1 MARKGSPGVAI
12 KIEDR
17 SGYSFIENPALIGG
31 VVGYSP
37 KGEFNKILKITNTAN
52 QDSIL
57 GLGFNQAK
65 WNMGMYATRAVL
77 NNGGHVHFVRPYG
90 EQVEKTDVR
99 KSDLKSDAFVVSFDR
114 NASKVDYY
122 DKSRTAEENE
132 TDVVHT
138 SFDIRHFA
146 ATRYIA
152 DGFAGFGGKR
162 KINTIQETIAENS
175 NVDFQLTAGEE
186 FNDEG
191 KPSDV
196 RSDTNVVLFAIV
208 NSDPTAAKRAADRY
222 TATVRKNSDSGNKR
236 LVTLVC
242 DSVPAFNVGDVIYFP
257 ASNFVES
264 EKGVYATVNKILDTQ
279 VVAEYETEMDNVPTM
294 VTKNATFFCNNDDA
308 TTGVDYLEVKT
319 AVANRAVKKYGEINY
334 VKTNGKVD
342 FSKVRMGDAILLRE
356 PDSNAKITRILGLT
370 TDEEVTP
377 ENFDAAR
384 KNFTFSPKKAVLE
397 AGDSVTF
404 YYDVKTVVDE
414 EEVTTTKSI
423 KGTVESV
430 TVDNVVTVVLDNAL
444 ESAATLPFKYYEL
457 TSVGKESCDASAKIV
472 TLNVNSNRPNVLNPV
487 DTTDLKLDET
497 NQAKLVAEFEDK
509 EGATP
514 TAKDKAKALMDSIN
528 GEDSV
533 VATFSSDGTFTV
545 ESYDPGDE
553 DEGTPATATGTLTFD
568 KKLSDNAIIKC
579 DKGELT
585 KGSDGRWTLTYT
597 DKPETDPVEGDTESV
612 TGTDTEEYLAVNVS
626 GPTKV
631 TKDVPTEKTAEAVK
645 FTVESYNSETFTAKG
660 TVNVPDDFPK
670 ASYTVVVDEV
680 SLTLAP
686 STTEEGKWTL
696 AYPEEPSTEPTPEEE
711 IACGDI
717 DYTANVPTD
726 YYVVSLVFPEKLPYM
741 PSELNTRGMVDVGTV
756 SAGDII
762 KLDTAGE
769 KEYYVTNVTGSGA
782 VTITEKNGDEVDGNT
797 SLGSKVINLT
807 ATTKNILA
815 AFNREGFAINTYLG
829 NNVTQIT
836 DPSDKTKYNTTTT
849 IGVQVPFGTA
859 TQYGV
864 GDLVAFVPQKTNK
877 KDDSEIIFGKND
889 IYVVKN
895 INTFKDIVILSH
907 TGDIVFDKETGKA
920 DKFGDYSTWKLVDL
934 TASNAN
940 IWTAGKDGLTF
951 YMLGAYDL
959 TVPSNVQEEDF
970 LVVGE
975 KEGEYDLLKFAYTTY
990 NGGVVQR
997 TDKLLV
1003 SDDVGAS
1010 FNAMGLASVKYEDVN
1025 FNGVAK
1031 QVYVLSSEGEAIA
1044 RMYLY
1049 ITYHFNGK
1057 SYDMEGTIVPYVHD
1071 DGNLFIGDMADSVL
1085 TDSGARLLIN
1095 DSGILDNFLT
1105 NNAYDMS
1112 QSVENGHLD
1121 SVSTMLSY
1129 DERDPA
1135 IINDA
1140 IWEYT
1145 PANNS
1150 DTATLA
1156 NAWNLFLDKDGTD
1169 VSMLIGAGTGINN
1182 LFKKNRE
1189 TLDGTV
1195 ISAILNVCELRKDC
1209 FAILDGVGE
1218 ANIETTLRKM
1228 IGSQGFGVKG
1238 RWGAIYD
1245 GRGIFFD
1252 SYYTLMNVEVVKS
1265 VQLASIIT
1273 ANAANGIW
1281 WLPPAGEINAVI
1293 PTEWGVTE
1301 KYPRTFKYPEDTDSN
1316 IARLT
1321 EIRVNPTRF
1330 NSRGMFIWGDF
1341 TMQKESSAFDQ
1352 IHVAMLL
1359 AGIHKMFYH
1368 YLDRKVFQLNTTNL
1382 RTNIQSDLQAQL
1394 DAIMNA
1400 NPAGLY
1406 SGTAIC
1412 DDTNNT
1418 PDVIDRNELH
1428 VDLRLKPTKT
1438 SRWITLRTIVE
1449 SNGSSNTQTTSLYV

>member
-12 KIEDR
+12 KIEDN
-17 SGYSFIENPALIGG
+17 SGYSFIETPALIGG

-52 QDSIL
+52 QDTIL
-57 GLGFNQAK
+57 GLGFNQPK

-90 EQVEKTDVR
+90 EQVDKTDVR
-99 KSDLKSDAFVVSFDR
+99 KSDLKSDAFVVCFDR
-114 NASKVDYY
+114 NASKSDYY

-132 TDVVHT
+132 TDIVHT

-162 KINTIQETIAENS
+162 KVNTIQETIAANT

-186 FNDEG
+186 FNEEG
-191 KPSDV
+191 KMSDV
-196 RSDTNVVLFAIV
+196 RSDTNMVLFAIV

-222 TATVRKNSDSGNKR
+222 TATVRKNSDSANKR
-236 LVTLVC
+236 IVTLVC

-264 EKGVYATVNKILDTQ
+264 ENGVYATVNKILDTQ

-319 AVANRAVKKYGEINY
+319 AVANRAVKKYGELNY
-334 VKTNGKVD
+334 ARNMAGNVD
-342 FSKVRMGDAILLRE
+342 FSKFKMGDAIMLRE
-356 PDSNAKITRILGLT
+356 PDGASKITRVIGLT
-370 TDEEVTP
+370 TVETVSLDTPVNKTFTFTP
-377 ENFDAAR
+377 E
-384 KNFTFSPKKAVLE
+384 KAVIE
-397 AGDSVTF
+397 AGDSIAF
-404 YYDVKTVVDE
+404 YYTVDNAPKK
-414 EEVTTTKSI
+414 VT
-423 KGTVESV
+423 GTVDSV
-430 TVDNVVTVVLDNAL
+430 TVDNLVTVTLDAVPT
-444 ESAATLPFKYYEL
+444 ESGVNSFTSYEI

-472 TLNVNSNRPNVLNPV
+472 TLNGNSRRPNALNPV
-487 DTTDLKLDET
+487 DVSKLKWADTTP
-497 NQAKLVAEFEDK
+497 AKLVGTFDK
-509 EGATP
+509 V
-514 TAKDKAKALMDSIN
+514 KDAYDFMDDIN

-533 VATFSSDGTFTV
+533 VATFDGV
-545 ESYDPGDE
+545 E
-553 DEGTPATATGTLTFD
+553 
-568 KKLSDNAIIKC
+568 N
-579 DKGELT
+579 
-585 KGSDGRWTLTYT
+585 
-597 DKPETDPVEGDTESV
+597 PEEFVG
-612 TGTDTEEYLAVNVS
+612 VNVS
-626 GPTKV
+626 GPNAIDGDPVESDTKN
-631 TKDVPTEKTAEAVK
+631 TTGT
-645 FTVESYNSETFTAKG
+645 FTVTSYNSETHTATGTVSWPLPEGATLKTYSSDDGTLSKEGDVWALVYAKAPSSTPTKETVKG
-660 TVNVPDDFPK
+660 T
-670 ASYTVVVDEV
+670 YTVMETP
-680 SLTLAP
+680 TL
-686 STTEEGKWTL
+686 
-696 AYPEEPSTEPTPEEE
+696 
-711 IACGDI
+711 
-717 DYTANVPTD
+717 YTVT
-726 YYVVSLVFPEKLPYM
+726 LVFPETLPSKPTKLQ
-741 PSELNTRGMVDVGTV
+741 TRGMVEVGTV
-756 SAGDII
+756 AADDII
-762 KLDTAGE
+762 KLVSTGE
-769 KEYYVTNVTGSGA
+769 EYYVTSVSGSGA
-782 VTITEKNGDEVDGNT
+782 ITITGKDGENVDEAT
-797 SLGSKVINLT
+797 SLDDKIINLT
-807 ATTKNILA
+807 ATTNNILA

-829 NNVTQIT
+829 NNVTQLT
-836 DPSDKTKYNTTTT
+836 DPADKTKYNIPSTT

-859 TQYGV
+859 TQYGI
-864 GDLVAFVPQKTNK
+864 GDLVTFVRQKTNK
-877 KDDSEIIFGKND
+877 EKEADEEGVFGKDD
-889 IYVVKN
+889 IYEVKN

-907 TGDIVFDKETGKA
+907 TGDITFDPTTGLA
-920 DKFGDYSTWKLVDL
+920 DKFGTNSEWKLVDL

-940 IWTAGKDGLTF
+940 IWTSGKDGLTF
-951 YMLGAYDL
+951 NMLGAYDL
-959 TVPSNVQEEDF
+959 TVPANVQTEDF
-970 LVVGE
+970 LVKGDN
-975 KEGEYDLLKFAYTTY
+975 DLLKFSYTTY
-990 NGGVVQR
+990 NDGTVQR

-1010 FNAMGLASVKYEDVN
+1010 FNSMGLASVKYEDVN

-1057 SYDMEGTIVPYVHD
+1057 SYDMEGTIVPYRHD
-1071 DGNLFIGDMADSVL
+1071 EGNLYIGDVADSVL
-1085 TDSGARLLIN
+1085 TDSGAMLLIN

-1121 SVSTMLSY
+1121 SVSSMLSY

-1150 DTATLA
+1150 DSATLA

-1169 VSMLIGAGTGINN
+1169 VSMLIGAGTGINS

-1218 ANIETTLRKM
+1218 SNIETTLRKM

-1281 WLPPAGEINAVI
+1281 WLPPAGEINAMI

-1330 NSRGMFIWGDF
+1330 NSRGMFVWGDF

-1394 DAIMNA
+1394 DAIMNT

-1449 SNGSSNTQTTSLYV
+1449 SNGSSNNQTTSLYV

>member
-12 KIEDR
+12 KIEDN

-52 QDSIL
+52 QDTIL
-57 GLGFNQAK
+57 GLGFNQPK

-90 EQVEKTDVR
+90 EQVDKTDVR
-99 KSDLKSDAFVVSFDR
+99 KSDLKSDAFVVCFDR
-114 NASKVDYY
+114 NASKSDYY

-132 TDVVHT
+132 TGIVHT

-162 KINTIQETIAENS
+162 KVNTIQETIAANT

-186 FNDEG
+186 FNEEG
-191 KPSDV
+191 KTSDV
-196 RSDTNVVLFAIV
+196 RSDTNMVLFAIV

-222 TATVRKNSDSGNKR
+222 TATVRKNSDSANKR

-242 DSVPAFNVGDVIYFP
+242 DSVPAFTVGDVIYFP

-319 AVANRAVKKYGEINY
+319 AVANRAVKKYGELNY
-334 VKTNGKVD
+334 AMIKDGNID
-342 FSKVRMGDAILLRE
+342 FSTFKMGDAIMLRE
-356 PDSNAKITRILGLT
+356 PDGASKITRVIGLT
-370 TDEEVTP
+370 TDETVSLDTPVNKTFTFTP
-377 ENFDAAR
+377 EN
-384 KNFTFSPKKAVLE
+384 AVIE
-397 AGDSVTF
+397 AGDSIAF
-404 YYDVKTVVDE
+404 YYTVDKATKK
-414 EEVTTTKSI
+414 VT
-423 KGTVESV
+423 GTVDSV
-430 TVDNVVTVVLDNAL
+430 TVDNLVTVTLDAVPT
-444 ESAATLPFKYYEL
+444 ESGVNEFTSYEI

-472 TLNVNSNRPNVLNPV
+472 TLNGNSNRPLVLNEV
-487 DTTDLKLDET
+487 DVT
-497 NQAKLVAEFEDK
+497 NLTWDK
-509 EGATP
+509 QTP
-514 TAKDKAKALMDSIN
+514 TKLLGSFDSESKAKSFMDSIN
-528 GEDSV
+528 GEDTV
-533 VATFSSDGTFTV
+533 VATFEGVDEPEDFVGVNVSGPKAVEDEAPTQKTSAGTFKIA
-545 ESYDPGDE
+545 SYNAGEAAHDDVPE
-553 DEGTPATATGTLTFD
+553 VKATATGTVDWVETD
-568 KKLSDNAIIKC
+568 VPDNAVFTC
-579 DKGELT
+579 SLGTLT
-585 KGSDGRWTLTYT
+585 KGTNGWTLSYT
-597 DKPETDPVEGDTESV
+597 NRPTTAPTVGTEV
-612 TGTDTEEYLAVNVS
+612 AVS
-626 GPTKV
+626 
-631 TKDVPTEKTAEAVK
+631 
-645 FTVESYNSETFTAKG
+645 
-660 TVNVPDDFPK
+660 
-670 ASYTVVVDEV
+670 ASYTVSVHYE
-680 SLTLAP
+680 
-686 STTEEGKWTL
+686 
-696 AYPEEPSTEPTPEEE
+696 
-711 IACGDI
+711 
-717 DYTANVPTD
+717 
-726 YYVVSLVFPEKLPYM
+726 VSLVFPEALPKK
-741 PSELNTRGMVDVGTV
+741 PSTLNARGMVDVGTV
-756 SAGDII
+756 SADDII
-762 KLDTAGE
+762 QLVSTG
-769 KEYYVTNVTGSGA
+769 KEYYVTSVSGSGA
-782 VTITEKNGDEVDGNT
+782 IAITGKDGATVDENP
-797 SLGSKVINLT
+797 SLEGKIINLT

-815 AFNREGFAINTYLG
+815 AFNSEGFAINTYLG

-836 DPSDKTKYNTTTT
+836 DAADRTKYNTTTT

-859 TQYGV
+859 TQYGI

-877 KDDSEIIFGKND
+877 AADDVIFSKDD
-889 IYVVKN
+889 IYEVKN
-895 INTFKDIVILSH
+895 INTFKDIVVLSH
-907 TGDIVFDKETGKA
+907 KGDINFDSKTGLA
-920 DKFGDYSTWKLVDL
+920 DKFGTNSEWKLVDL

-940 IWTAGKDGLTF
+940 IWTSGKDGLTF
-951 YMLGAYDL
+951 NMLGAYDL
-959 TVPSNVQEEDF
+959 TVPANVQAEDF
-970 LVVGE
+970 LVKGDN
-975 KEGEYDLLKFAYTTY
+975 DLLKFSYTKY
-990 NGGVVQR
+990 NYGTVQR

-1010 FNAMGLASVKYEDVN
+1010 FNSMGLASVKYEDVN
-1025 FNGVAK
+1025 FNGEAK

-1071 DGNLFIGDMADSVL
+1071 DGNLYIGDVADSVL
-1085 TDSGARLLIN
+1085 TDSGAMLLIN

-1121 SVSTMLSY
+1121 SVSSMLSY

-1150 DTATLA
+1150 DSATLA

-1169 VSMLIGAGTGINN
+1169 VSMLIGAGTGINS

-1218 ANIETTLRKM
+1218 SNIETTLRKM

-1281 WLPPAGEINAVI
+1281 WLPPAGEINAMI

-1330 NSRGMFIWGDF
+1330 NSRGMFVWGDF

-1394 DAIMNA
+1394 DAIMNH

-1438 SRWITLRTIVE
+1438 SRWITLRTVVE
-1449 SNGSSNTQTTSLYV
+1449 SNGSSNNQTTSLYV

>member
-12 KIEDR
+12 KIEDN

-52 QDSIL
+52 QDTIL
-57 GLGFNQAK
+57 GLGFNQPK

-90 EQVEKTDVR
+90 EQVDKTDVR
-99 KSDLKSDAFVVSFDR
+99 KSDLKSDAFVVCFDR
-114 NASKVDYY
+114 NASKSDYY

-132 TDVVHT
+132 TGIVHT

-162 KINTIQETIAENS
+162 KVNTIQETIAANT

-186 FNDEG
+186 FNEEG
-191 KPSDV
+191 KTSDV
-196 RSDTNVVLFAIV
+196 RSDTNMVLFAIV

-222 TATVRKNSDSGNKR
+222 TATVRKNSDSANKR
-236 LVTLVC
+236 IVTLVC

-319 AVANRAVKKYGEINY
+319 AVANRAVKKYGELNY
-334 VKTNGKVD
+334 AMIKDGNID
-342 FSKVRMGDAILLRE
+342 FSTFKMGDAIMLRE
-356 PDSNAKITRILGLT
+356 PDGASKITRVIGLT
-370 TDEEVTP
+370 TDETVSLDTPVNKTFTFTP
-377 ENFDAAR
+377 EN
-384 KNFTFSPKKAVLE
+384 AVIE
-397 AGDSVTF
+397 AGDSIAF
-404 YYDVKTVVDE
+404 YYTVDKATKK
-414 EEVTTTKSI
+414 VT
-423 KGTVESV
+423 GTVDSV
-430 TVDNVVTVVLDNAL
+430 TVDNLVTVTLDAVPT
-444 ESAATLPFKYYEL
+444 ESGVNEFTSYEI

-472 TLNVNSNRPNVLNPV
+472 TLNGNSNRPLVLNEV
-487 DTTDLKLDET
+487 DVT
-497 NQAKLVAEFEDK
+497 NLTWDK
-509 EGATP
+509 QTP
-514 TAKDKAKALMDSIN
+514 TKLLGSFDSESKAKSFMDSIN
-528 GEDSV
+528 GEDTV
-533 VATFSSDGTFTV
+533 VATFEGVDEPEDFVGVNVSGPKAVEDEAPTQKTSAGTFKIA
-545 ESYDPGDE
+545 SYNAGEAAHDDVPE
-553 DEGTPATATGTLTFD
+553 VKATATGTVDWVETD
-568 KKLSDNAIIKC
+568 VPDNAVFTC
-579 DKGELT
+579 SLGTLT
-585 KGSDGRWTLTYT
+585 KGTNGWTLSYT
-597 DKPETDPVEGDTESV
+597 NRPTTAPTVGTEV
-612 TGTDTEEYLAVNVS
+612 AVS
-626 GPTKV
+626 
-631 TKDVPTEKTAEAVK
+631 
-645 FTVESYNSETFTAKG
+645 
-660 TVNVPDDFPK
+660 
-670 ASYTVVVDEV
+670 ASYTVSVHYE
-680 SLTLAP
+680 
-686 STTEEGKWTL
+686 
-696 AYPEEPSTEPTPEEE
+696 
-711 IACGDI
+711 
-717 DYTANVPTD
+717 
-726 YYVVSLVFPEKLPYM
+726 VSLVFPEALPKK
-741 PSELNTRGMVDVGTV
+741 PSTLNARGMVDVGTV
-756 SAGDII
+756 SADDII
-762 KLDTAGE
+762 QLVSTG
-769 KEYYVTNVTGSGA
+769 KEYYVTSVSGSGA
-782 VTITEKNGDEVDGNT
+782 IAITGKDGATVDENP
-797 SLGSKVINLT
+797 SLEGKIINLT

-815 AFNREGFAINTYLG
+815 AFNSEGFAINTYLG

-836 DPSDKTKYNTTTT
+836 DAADRTKYNTTTT

-859 TQYGV
+859 TQYGI

-877 KDDSEIIFGKND
+877 AADDVIFSKDD
-889 IYVVKN
+889 IYEVKN
-895 INTFKDIVILSH
+895 INTFKDIVVLSH
-907 TGDIVFDKETGKA
+907 KGDINFDSKTGLA
-920 DKFGDYSTWKLVDL
+920 DKFGTNSEWKLVDL

-940 IWTAGKDGLTF
+940 IWTSGKDGLTF
-951 YMLGAYDL
+951 NMLGAYDL
-959 TVPSNVQEEDF
+959 TVPANVQAEDF
-970 LVVGE
+970 LVKGDN
-975 KEGEYDLLKFAYTTY
+975 DLLKFSYTKY
-990 NGGVVQR
+990 NYGTVQR

-1010 FNAMGLASVKYEDVN
+1010 FNSMGLASVKYEDVN
-1025 FNGVAK
+1025 FNGEAK

-1071 DGNLFIGDMADSVL
+1071 DGNLYIGDVADSVL
-1085 TDSGARLLIN
+1085 TDSGAMLLIN

-1121 SVSTMLSY
+1121 SVSSMLSY

-1150 DTATLA
+1150 DSATLA

-1169 VSMLIGAGTGINN
+1169 VSMLIGAGTGINS

-1218 ANIETTLRKM
+1218 SNIETTLRKM

-1281 WLPPAGEINAVI
+1281 WLPPAGEINAMI

-1330 NSRGMFIWGDF
+1330 NSRGMFVWGDF

-1394 DAIMNA
+1394 DAIMNH

-1438 SRWITLRTIVE
+1438 SRWITLRTVVE
-1449 SNGSSNTQTTSLYV
+1449 SNGSSNNQTTSLYV

>member
-31 VVGYSP
+31 VVGYSL

-57 GLGFNQAK
+57 GLGFNQPK

-90 EQVEKTDVR
+90 EQVDKTDVR
-99 KSDLKSDAFVVSFDR
+99 KSDLKSDAFVVCFDR
-114 NASKVDYY
+114 NASKSDYY

-132 TDVVHT
+132 TDLVHT

-162 KINTIQETIAENS
+162 KVNTIQETIAENS

-186 FNDEG
+186 FNEEG

-196 RSDTNVVLFAIV
+196 RSDTNMVLFALV
-208 NSDPTAAKRAADRY
+208 NSDPTSANRAADRY
-222 TATVRKNSDSGNKR
+222 TATVRKNSDSANKR

-242 DSVPAFNVGDVIYFP
+242 DSVPEFTVGDVIYFP

-294 VTKNATFFCNNDDA
+294 VTKTATFFCNNDDA

-319 AVANRAVKKYGEINY
+319 AVANRAVKKYGEMNY
-334 VKTNGKVD
+334 VTNDSGSVD
-342 FSKVRMGDAILLRE
+342 FSKVRMGDAILLKE
-356 PDSNAKITRILGLT
+356 PDGSVKITRIIGLT
-370 TDEEVTP
+370 TAETISLGTAVSKTFTFTP
-377 ENFDAAR
+377 EE
-384 KNFTFSPKKAVLE
+384 AVIE
-397 AGDSVTF
+397 AGDSISF
-404 YYDVKTVVDE
+404 YYTVSNATKK
-414 EEVTTTKSI
+414 VT
-423 KGTVESV
+423 GTVDSV
-430 TVDNVVTVVLDNAL
+430 TVDNLATVTLDAVPT
-444 ESAATLPFKYYEL
+444 ESGVTGFSSYEI

-472 TLNVNSNRPNVLNPV
+472 TLNVNSNRPKALNEVPLTNVEWDSTAPTKLIATFDP
-487 DTTDLKLDET
+487 DTTTGHSPD
-497 NQAKLVAEFEDK
+497 AY
-509 EGATP
+509 
-514 TAKDKAKALMDSIN
+514 AKAFMEKIN
-528 GEDSV
+528 SEDSV
-533 VATFSSDGTFTV
+533 VATFEEESEGETV
-545 ESYDPGDE
+545 E
-553 DEGTPATATGTLTFD
+553 T
-568 KKLSDNAIIKC
+568 
-579 DKGELT
+579 
-585 KGSDGRWTLTYT
+585 
-597 DKPETDPVEGDTESV
+597 
-612 TGTDTEEYLAVNVS
+612 TEEYIGVNVS
-626 GPTKV
+626 GPKAVDIITTTPDTASAQFKV
-631 TKDVPTEKTAEAVK
+631 ITVTGNEGEAKTVVAEGTFTKDVPADATAKTGTTDGTLNKGETK
-645 FTVESYNSETFTAKG
+645 WTFTY
-660 TVNVPDDFPK
+660 TVAASATAPAVDSSISVV
-670 ASYTVVVDEV
+670 ASYTVDI
-680 SLTLAP
+680 
-686 STTEEGKWTL
+686 TTTKYQVT
-696 AYPEEPSTEPTPEEE
+696 
-711 IACGDI
+711 
-717 DYTANVPTD
+717 
-726 YYVVSLVFPEKLPYM
+726 LVFPEKLPSLPTEM
-741 PSELNTRGMVDVGTV
+741 NTRGMVDVGTV
-756 SAGDII
+756 SADDII
-762 KLDTAGE
+762 KLVSTGG
-769 KEYYVTNVTGSGA
+769 EYYVTSVSGSGA
-782 VTITEKNGDEVDGNT
+782 IAITGKNGTAVDGT
-797 SLGSKVINLT
+797 TDLGDKIINLT
-807 ATTKNILA
+807 ATTNNILA

-829 NNVTQIT
+829 NNATQVT
-836 DPSDKTKYNTTTT
+836 DAADRTKYNTTTT
-849 IGVQVPFGTA
+849 IGVKVPFGTS
-859 TQYGV
+859 TQYGI
-864 GDLVAFVPQKTNK
+864 GDLVVFVPQKTNK
-877 KDDSEIIFGKND
+877 AADGEGIFSKDD
-889 IYVVKN
+889 IYEVKN

-907 TGDIVFDKETGKA
+907 NGDITFDKDTGKA
-920 DKFGDYSTWKLVDL
+920 NKFGEYSEWKLVDL

-940 IWTAGKDGLTF
+940 IWVSGKDGLTF
-951 YMLGAYDL
+951 NMLGAYDL
-959 TVPSNVQEEDF
+959 TVPANGQEEDF
-970 LVVGE
+970 LVNGLQPE
-975 KEGEYDLLKFAYTTY
+975 DYSDLLSFAYTTNN
-990 NGGVVQR
+990 NGIIQR

-1010 FNAMGLASVKYEDVN
+1010 FNAMGLAAVKYEDVN
-1025 FNGVAK
+1025 FNGEAK

-1044 RMYLY
+1044 RMYLH

-1057 SYDMEGTIVPYVHD
+1057 SYDMEGTIVPYRHD
-1071 DGNLFIGDMADSVL
+1071 EGNLYIGDVADSVL
-1085 TDSGARLLIN
+1085 TGSGARLLIN

-1112 QSVENGHLD
+1112 QSVENGRLD
-1121 SVSTMLSY
+1121 SVSSMLSY

-1140 IWEYT
+1140 IWEYS

-1150 DTATLA
+1150 DSATLA

-1169 VSMLIGAGTGINN
+1169 VSMLIGAGTGINA

-1228 IGSQGFGVKG
+1228 IGAQGFGVKG

-1281 WLPPAGEINAVI
+1281 WLPPAGEITAVI

-1330 NSRGMFIWGDF
+1330 NSRGMFVWGDF

-1394 DAIMNA
+1394 DAIMNT

-1406 SGTAIC
+1406 AGTAIC

-1449 SNGSSNTQTTSLYV
+1449 SNGSSNTQSTSLYV

>member
-12 KIEDR
+12 KIEDN

-52 QDSIL
+52 QDTIL
-57 GLGFNQAK
+57 GLGFNQPK

-90 EQVEKTDVR
+90 EQVDKTDVR
-99 KSDLKSDAFVVSFDR
+99 RSDLKSDAFVVCFDR
-114 NASKVDYY
+114 NASKSDYY
-122 DKSRTAEENE
+122 DKSRTAEEND
-132 TDVVHT
+132 TDLVHT

-162 KINTIQETIAENS
+162 KVNTIQETIAVNS

-186 FNDEG
+186 FNEEG

-196 RSDTNVVLFAIV
+196 RSDTNMVLFAIV

-222 TATVRKNSDSGNKR
+222 TATVRKNSDSANKR

-319 AVANRAVKKYGEINY
+319 AVANRAVKKYGELNY
-334 VKTNGKVD
+334 ARNMDGNVD
-342 FSKVRMGDAILLRE
+342 FSKFKMGDAIMLRE
-356 PDSNAKITRILGLT
+356 PDGTSKITRVIGLT
-370 TDEEVTP
+370 TVETVSLDTLVNKTFTFTP
-377 ENFDAAR
+377 E
-384 KNFTFSPKKAVLE
+384 KAVIE
-397 AGDSVTF
+397 AGDSIAF
-404 YYDVKTVVDE
+404 YYTVE
-414 EEVTTTKSI
+414 NATKKVT
-423 KGTVESV
+423 GTVDSV
-430 TVDNVVTVVLDNAL
+430 TVDNFVTITLDAVPT
-444 ESAATLPFKYYEL
+444 ESGVNEFTSYEI

-472 TLNVNSNRPNVLNPV
+472 TLNGNSNRPNALNPV
-487 DTTDLKLDET
+487 DVSKLKWADTTP
-497 NQAKLVAEFEDK
+497 AKLVGTFDTVKDAYEF
-509 EGATP
+509 
-514 TAKDKAKALMDSIN
+514 MDTIN

-533 VATFSSDGTFTV
+533 VATFDGV
-545 ESYDPGDE
+545 ES
-553 DEGTPATATGTLTFD
+553 
-568 KKLSDNAIIKC
+568 
-579 DKGELT
+579 
-585 KGSDGRWTLTYT
+585 
-597 DKPETDPVEGDTESV
+597 PEEFVG
-612 TGTDTEEYLAVNVS
+612 VNVS
-626 GPTKV
+626 GPNAIDGDPV
-631 TKDVPTEKTAEAVK
+631 EADPKDTTGT
-645 FTVESYNSETFTAKG
+645 FTVTSYNSETHTATGTVSWTLPEGATLKTYSSDDGTLSKEGDVWTLVYAEAPSSTPTTETVKG
-660 TVNVPDDFPK
+660 T
-670 ASYTVVVDEV
+670 YTVMETP
-680 SLTLAP
+680 TL
-686 STTEEGKWTL
+686 
-696 AYPEEPSTEPTPEEE
+696 
-711 IACGDI
+711 
-717 DYTANVPTD
+717 YTVT
-726 YYVVSLVFPEKLPYM
+726 LVFPETLPSK
-741 PSELNTRGMVDVGTV
+741 PTNLQTRGMVDVGTV
-756 SAGDII
+756 SAEDII
-762 KLDTAGE
+762 QLDTEGTP
-769 KEYYVTNVTGSGA
+769 EYFVTSVTGSGA
-782 VTITEKNGDEVDGNT
+782 ITITGKDGEKVDEKT
-797 SLGSKVINLT
+797 SLEGKIINLT

-815 AFNREGFAINTYLG
+815 AFNSEGFAINTYLG
-829 NNVTQIT
+829 NNVTQLT
-836 DPSDKTKYNTTTT
+836 DAADITKYNIPKATF
-849 IGVQVPFGTA
+849 GVQVPFGTS
-859 TQYGV
+859 TQYGI
-864 GDLVAFVPQKTNK
+864 GDLVTFVRQKTNNQK
-877 KDDSEIIFGKND
+877 EENDEKGIFDKDD

-895 INTFKDIVILSH
+895 INTFKDIVIL
-907 TGDIVFDKETGKA
+907 ETTE
-920 DKFGDYSTWKLVDL
+920 DVSTKFGKYSEWKLVDL

-940 IWTAGKDGLTF
+940 IWTSGKDGLTF
-951 YMLGAYDL
+951 NMLGAYDL
-959 TVPSNVQEEDF
+959 TVPANVQEEDF
-970 LVVGE
+970 LVKGDN
-975 KEGEYDLLKFAYTTY
+975 DLLKFSYTTY
-990 NGGVVQR
+990 NDGTVQR

-1010 FNAMGLASVKYEDVN
+1010 FNSMGLASVKYEDVN
-1025 FNGVAK
+1025 FNGEAK

-1057 SYDMEGTIVPYVHD
+1057 SYDMEGTIVPYVHE
-1071 DGNLFIGDMADSVL
+1071 DGNLYIGDVADSVL
-1085 TDSGARLLIN
+1085 TDSGAMLLIN

-1121 SVSTMLSY
+1121 SVSSMLSY

-1150 DTATLA
+1150 DSATLA

-1169 VSMLIGAGTGINN
+1169 VSMLIGAGTGINS

-1218 ANIETTLRKM
+1218 SNIETTLRKM

-1265 VQLASIIT
+1265 VQLAAIIT

-1330 NSRGMFIWGDF
+1330 NSRGMFVWGDF

-1394 DAIMNA
+1394 DAIMNS

>member
-1 MARKGSPGVAI
+1 MTKYEGIMARKGSPGVAI

-17 SGYSFIENPALIGG
+17 SGYSFIDNPSLIGG

-99 KSDLKSDAFVVSFDR
+99 KSDLKTDAFVVAFDR
-114 NASKVDYY
+114 NAAKSDYY
-122 DKSRTAEENE
+122 DKSRTAEEND

-138 SFDIRHFA
+138 SLDIRHFA

-186 FNDEG
+186 FNEEG

-196 RSDTNVVLFAIV
+196 RSDTNVVLFALV

-222 TATVRKNSDSGNKR
+222 TATVRKNTDQENKR

-257 ASNFVES
+257 ASNFVQS

-279 VVAEYETEMDNVPTM
+279 VIAEYETELDNVPSM
-294 VTKNATFFCNNDDA
+294 ATKYASFFCNNDDA

-319 AVANRAVKKYGEINY
+319 AVANRAVKKYGEMKY
-334 VKTNGKVD
+334 VKTSGDTVD
-342 FSKVRMGDAILLRE
+342 FTKVKMGDAILLRE
-356 PDSNAKITRILGLT
+356 PDGSAKITRIIGLLT
-370 TDEEVTP
+370 EEEVDKPESGRTLVFTP
-377 ENFDAAR
+377 EN
-384 KNFTFSPKKAVLE
+384 AVVE
-397 AGDSVTF
+397 AGDILTF
-404 YYDVKTVVDE
+404 YKTETTTVDG
-414 EEVTTTKSI
+414 VTTTYFAPVV
-423 KGTVESV
+423 KGTVDAV
-430 TVDNVVTVVLDNAL
+430 TVDGEATITLDADVPA
-444 ESAATLPFKYYEL
+444 EVAKFTAYEI
-457 TSVGKESCDASAKIV
+457 TSVGKDSCDASAKIV
-472 TLNVNSNRPNVLNPV
+472 TLNANSNRPDVLNYVPI
-487 DTTDLKLDET
+487 DTASIHWNASNPSKV
-497 NQAKLVAEFEDK
+497 VARFD
-509 EGATP
+509 T
-514 TAKDKAKALMDSIN
+514 KAKADTFMSKIN
-528 GEDSV
+528 GEDTV
-533 VATFSSDGTFTV
+533 VATF
-545 ESYDPGDE
+545 GD
-553 DEGTPATATGTLTFD
+553 
-568 KKLSDNAIIKC
+568 K
-579 DKGELT
+579 
-585 KGSDGRWTLTYT
+585 
-597 DKPETDPVEGDTESV
+597 
-612 TGTDTEEYLAVNVS
+612 TEEYVGVNVS
-626 GPTKV
+626 GPN
-631 TKDVPTEKTAEAVK
+631 A
-645 FTVESYNSETFTAKG
+645 
-660 TVNVPDDFPK
+660 
-670 ASYTVVVDEV
+670 
-680 SLTLAP
+680 
-686 STTEEGKWTL
+686 
-696 AYPEEPSTEPTPEEE
+696 
-711 IACGDI
+711 
-717 DYTANVPTD
+717 VPTD
-726 YYVVSLVFPEKLPYM
+726 PQAHDVSFAVTVDGTTVTGTATLPEGITNVTPARGTITEGDDNVWTLVYTLENGEEAPTSPTTISVTYSETVYDVSLVFPEKLPRA
-741 PSELNTRGMVDVGTV
+741 PGNLQTRGMVDVGTV
-756 SAGDII
+756 SVDDII
-762 KLDTAGE
+762 QLDTEGK
-769 KEYYVTNVTGSGA
+769 KEYYVTAVTGSGA
-782 VTITEKNGDEVDGNT
+782 VTITEKDGTKVDDDV
-797 SLGSKVINLT
+797 SLGNKIINLT
-807 ATTKNILA
+807 ATTNNILA
-815 AFNREGFAINTYLG
+815 AFNKEGFAINTYLG
-829 NNVTQIT
+829 NNVTQLT
-836 DPSDKTKYNTTTT
+836 DAADKTKYNTTTT

-859 TQYGV
+859 TQYGI
-864 GDLVAFVPQKTNK
+864 GDLVAFVRQKTNK
-877 KDDSEIIFGKND
+877 QEEADTSKIFDKDD
-889 IYVVKN
+889 IYVVQN

-907 TGDIVFDKETGKA
+907 SGDITFDKDTGKA
-920 DKFGDYSTWKLVDL
+920 PKFGEYSEWKLVDL

-940 IWTAGKDGLTF
+940 IWVAGKDGLTF
-951 YMLGAYDL
+951 NMLGAYDL
-959 TVPSNVQEEDF
+959 TVPSAVQEEKF
-970 LVVGE
+970 LE
-975 KEGEYDLLKFAYTTY
+975 DESSDLLSFEYTVY
-990 NGGVVQR
+990 NSGVVQR

-1003 SDDVGAS
+1003 SDEIGAS

-1025 FNGVAK
+1025 FNGTAK
-1031 QVYVLSSEGEAIA
+1031 QVYVLSAEGEAIA

-1049 ITYHFNGK
+1049 ISYHFNGK
-1057 SYDMEGTIVPYVHD
+1057 TYDMEGTIVPYVHD
-1071 DGNLFIGDMADSVL
+1071 DGNLFIGDVADSVL
-1085 TDSGARLLIN
+1085 TDSGATLLIN

-1105 NNAYDMS
+1105 NNAYDLS

-1169 VSMLIGAGTGINN
+1169 VSMLIGAGTGIKN

-1189 TLDGTV
+1189 VLDGTV

-1228 IGSQGFGVKG
+1228 IGAQGFGVKG

-1245 GRGIFFD
+1245 GRGVFFD

-1352 IHVAMLL
+1352 VHVAMLL

-1394 DAIMNA
+1394 DAIMNS

>member
-17 SGYSFIENPALIGG
+17 SGYSFIETPALIGG

-52 QDSIL
+52 QDTIL
-57 GLGFNQAK
+57 GLGFNQPK

-90 EQVEKTDVR
+90 EQVDKTDVR
-99 KSDLKSDAFVVSFDR
+99 KSDLKSDAFVVCFDR
-114 NASKVDYY
+114 NASKSDYY

-132 TDVVHT
+132 TDIVHT

-162 KINTIQETIAENS
+162 KVNTIQETIAANT
-175 NVDFQLTAGEE
+175 NVDFQLSAGEE
-186 FNDEG
+186 FNEEG
-191 KPSDV
+191 KTSDV
-196 RSDTNVVLFAIV
+196 RSDTNMVLFAIV

-222 TATVRKNSDSGNKR
+222 TATVRKNSDSANKR
-236 LVTLVC
+236 IVTLVC

-319 AVANRAVKKYGEINY
+319 AVANRAVKKYGELNY
-334 VKTNGKVD
+334 ARNMDGNVD
-342 FSKVRMGDAILLRE
+342 FSKFKMGDAIMLRE
-356 PDSNAKITRILGLT
+356 PDGASKITRVIGLT
-370 TDEEVTP
+370 TVETVSLDTPVNKTFTFTP
-377 ENFDAAR
+377 E
-384 KNFTFSPKKAVLE
+384 KAVIE
-397 AGDSVTF
+397 AGDSIAF
-404 YYDVKTVVDE
+404 YYTVDNAPKK
-414 EEVTTTKSI
+414 VT
-423 KGTVESV
+423 GTVDSV
-430 TVDNVVTVVLDNAL
+430 TVDNLVTVTLDAVPT
-444 ESAATLPFKYYEL
+444 ESGVNSFTSYEI

-472 TLNVNSNRPNVLNPV
+472 TLNGNSHRPNALNPV
-487 DTTDLKLDET
+487 DVSKLKWADTTP
-497 NQAKLVAEFEDK
+497 AKLVGTFDK
-509 EGATP
+509 V
-514 TAKDKAKALMDSIN
+514 KDAYDFMDEIN

-533 VATFSSDGTFTV
+533 VATFDGV
-545 ESYDPGDE
+545 E
-553 DEGTPATATGTLTFD
+553 
-568 KKLSDNAIIKC
+568 N
-579 DKGELT
+579 
-585 KGSDGRWTLTYT
+585 
-597 DKPETDPVEGDTESV
+597 PEEFVG
-612 TGTDTEEYLAVNVS
+612 VNVS
-626 GPTKV
+626 GPNAIDGDPVESNPTDTTGTFTV
-631 TKDVPTEKTAEAVK
+631 TSYHSETHTATGTVSWTLPEGATLKTYASDDGTLSKEGDVWTLVYAEAPSSTPTTE
-645 FTVESYNSETFTAKG
+645 TVKG
-660 TVNVPDDFPK
+660 T
-670 ASYTVVVDEV
+670 YTVMETP
-680 SLTLAP
+680 TL
-686 STTEEGKWTL
+686 
-696 AYPEEPSTEPTPEEE
+696 
-711 IACGDI
+711 
-717 DYTANVPTD
+717 YTVT
-726 YYVVSLVFPEKLPYM
+726 LVFPETLPSK
-741 PSELNTRGMVDVGTV
+741 PTTLKTRGMVDVGTV
-756 SAGDII
+756 SAEDILQ
-762 KLDTAGE
+762 LDT
-769 KEYYVTNVTGSGA
+769 KDEYFVTSVTGSGA
-782 VTITEKNGDEVDGNT
+782 IAITGKNGEEVDEKT
-797 SLGSKVINLT
+797 SLKGKIINLT

-815 AFNREGFAINTYLG
+815 AFNSEGFAINTYLG
-829 NNVTQIT
+829 NNVTQLT
-836 DPSDKTKYNTTTT
+836 DAADITKYNISKATF
-849 IGVQVPFGTA
+849 GVHVPFGTS
-859 TQYGV
+859 TQYGI
-864 GDLVAFVPQKTNK
+864 GDLVTFVRQKTNNQK
-877 KDDSEIIFGKND
+877 EKNDEKGIFGKDD

-895 INTFKDIVILSH
+895 INTFKDIVIL
-907 TGDIVFDKETGKA
+907 ETTE
-920 DKFGDYSTWKLVDL
+920 DVSTKFGEYSEWKLVDL
-934 TASNAN
+934 TTSNAN
-940 IWTAGKDGLTF
+940 MWVSGKDGLTF
-951 YMLGAYDL
+951 NMLGAYDL
-959 TVPSNVQEEDF
+959 TVPANVQEEDF
-970 LVVGE
+970 LVKGDN
-975 KEGEYDLLKFAYTTY
+975 DLLKFSYTTY
-990 NGGVVQR
+990 NDGTVQR

-1003 SDDVGAS
+1003 SNDVGAS
-1010 FNAMGLASVKYEDVN
+1010 FNSMGLASVKYEDVN
-1025 FNGVAK
+1025 FNGEAK

-1057 SYDMEGTIVPYVHD
+1057 SYDMEGTIVPYRHD
-1071 DGNLFIGDMADSVL
+1071 EGNLFIGGMADSVL

-1121 SVSTMLSY
+1121 SVSSMLSY

-1150 DTATLA
+1150 DSATLA

-1169 VSMLIGAGTGINN
+1169 VSMLIGAGTGINS

-1218 ANIETTLRKM
+1218 SNIETTLRKM

-1281 WLPPAGEINAVI
+1281 WLPPAGEINAMI

-1330 NSRGMFIWGDF
+1330 NSRGMFVWGDF

-1394 DAIMNA
+1394 DAIMNH

-1438 SRWITLRTIVE
+1438 SRWITLRTVVE
-1449 SNGSSNTQTTSLYV
+1449 SNGSSNNQTTSLYV

>member
-294 VTKNATFFCNNDDA
+294 VTKTATFFCNNDDA

-319 AVANRAVKKYGEINY
+319 AVANRAVKKYGEMNY

-356 PDSNAKITRILGLT
+356 PDGSAKITRIIGLPT
-370 TDEEVTP
+370 EEEVSLETL
-377 ENFDAAR
+377 EN
-384 KNFTFSPKKAVLE
+384 KTFTFTPDDAVIE
-397 AGDSVTF
+397 AGDSISFFYTVSDETKKVT
-404 YYDVKTVVDE
+404 
-414 EEVTTTKSI
+414 
-423 KGTVESV
+423 GTVDSV
-430 TVDNVVTVVLDNAL
+430 TVDNLVTVTLDAIPT
-444 ESAATLPFKYYEL
+444 ESGVEAFSSYEI
-457 TSVGKESCDASAKIV
+457 TSVGKDSCDASAKIV
-472 TLNVNSNRPNVLNPV
+472 SLNVNSNRPNVLNDVNISKLEWDATKPARLV
-487 DTTDLKLDET
+487 GTFDTVED
-497 NQAKLVAEFEDK
+497 AEEF
-509 EGATP
+509 
-514 TAKDKAKALMDSIN
+514 MDTIN

-533 VATFSSDGTFTV
+533 VATFDGV
-545 ESYDPGDE
+545 E
-553 DEGTPATATGTLTFD
+553 
-568 KKLSDNAIIKC
+568 N
-579 DKGELT
+579 
-585 KGSDGRWTLTYT
+585 
-597 DKPETDPVEGDTESV
+597 PEEFVG
-612 TGTDTEEYLAVNVS
+612 VNVS
-626 GPTKV
+626 GPNAIDGDPV
-631 TKDVPTEKTAEAVK
+631 ESDPKDTTGT
-645 FTVESYNSETFTAKG
+645 FTVTSYDSETNTATGTVSWTLPEGATLKTYSSDEGTLTKEGDVWTLVYAQAPSSEPTTATVKG
-660 TVNVPDDFPK
+660 T
-670 ASYTVVVDEV
+670 YTVMETP
-680 SLTLAP
+680 TL
-686 STTEEGKWTL
+686 
-696 AYPEEPSTEPTPEEE
+696 
-711 IACGDI
+711 
-717 DYTANVPTD
+717 YTVT
-726 YYVVSLVFPEKLPYM
+726 LVFPETLPSK
-741 PSELNTRGMVDVGTV
+741 PTTLQTRGMVDVGTV
-756 SAGDII
+756 SAEDILQ
-762 KLDTAGE
+762 LDT
-769 KEYYVTNVTGSGA
+769 KDEYFVTSVTGSGA
-782 VTITEKNGDEVDGNT
+782 IAITGKDGEEVIGAT
-797 SLGSKVINLT
+797 SLGEKIINLT

-836 DPSDKTKYNTTTT
+836 DPADKTKYNTTTT

-859 TQYGV
+859 TQYGI

-877 KDDSEIIFGKND
+877 EADGEGIFDKDD
-889 IYVVKN
+889 IYEVKN

-907 TGDIVFDKETGKA
+907 SGDITFDKDTGKA
-920 DKFGDYSTWKLVDL
+920 DKFGEYSEWKLVDL

-940 IWTAGKDGLTF
+940 IWVAGKDGLTF
-951 YMLGAYDL
+951 NMLGAYDL
-959 TVPSNVQEEDF
+959 TVPANVQEEDF
-970 LVVGE
+970 IVKGE
-975 KEGEYDLLKFAYTTY
+975 QPEGYFDLLSFAYSTY
-990 NGGVVQR
+990 NNGVVQR

-1010 FNAMGLASVKYEDVN
+1010 FNAMGLAAVKYEDVN

-1105 NNAYDMS
+1105 NNSYDMS

>member
-1 MARKGSPGVAI
+1 MARKGSFGVAI

-57 GLGFNQAK
+57 GLGFNQPK

-90 EQVEKTDVR
+90 EQVDKTDVR
-99 KSDLKSDAFVVSFDR
+99 KSDLKSDAFVVCFDR
-114 NASKVDYY
+114 NASKSDYY

-162 KINTIQETIAENS
+162 KINTTQETIAENS

-186 FNDEG
+186 FNEEG
-191 KPSDV
+191 KVSDV
-196 RSDTNVVLFAIV
+196 RSDTNMVLFAIV

-222 TATVRKNSDSGNKR
+222 TATVRKNSDSANKR

-242 DSVPAFNVGDVIYFP
+242 DSVPAFTVGDVIYFP

-279 VVAEYETEMDNVPTM
+279 VVAEYETEIDNVPTM
-294 VTKNATFFCNNDDA
+294 ATKTATFFCNNDDA

-319 AVANRAVKKYGEINY
+319 AVANRAVKKYGELNY
-334 VKTNGKVD
+334 AKTSGKVD
-342 FSKVRMGDAILLRE
+342 FSKFKMGDAILLRE
-356 PDSNAKITRILGLT
+356 PNGNAKVTRIIGLP
-370 TDEEVTP
+370 TDETVSLTVDD
-377 ENFDAAR
+377 NR
-384 KNFTFSPKKAVLE
+384 KTFTFVPTKAVLE

-404 YYDVKTVVDE
+404 FYGTN
-414 EEVTTTKSI
+414 KSI
-423 KGTVESV
+423 KGTVDSV
-430 TVDNVVTVVLDNAL
+430 TVDNEVTVTLDAAL
-444 ESAATLPFKYYEL
+444 EDGVSQFTSYEI

-472 TLNVNSNRPNVLNPV
+472 TLNVNSNRPLVLKDV
-487 DTTDLKLDET
+487 DTSKLSWDDT
-497 NQAKLVAEFEDK
+497 TPAKLVGKFDTEA
-509 EGATP
+509 A
-514 TAKDKAKALMDSIN
+514 AKAFMTTIN
-528 GEDSV
+528 GEDTV
-533 VATFSSDGTFTV
+533 VATFEGAEKPEDYVGVNVSGPTAIEDAEATSKTSEGTFNITSFTPASG
-545 ESYDPGDE
+545 ESTE
-553 DEGTPATATGTLTFD
+553 ATPATATGTVTWTNTD
-568 KKLSDNAIIKC
+568 VPAGTAPTS
-579 DKGELT
+579 T
-585 KGSDGRWTLTYT
+585 KGTFTQGADGKWTLTY
-597 DKPETDPVEGDTESV
+597 
-612 TGTDTEEYLAVNVS
+612 A
-626 GPTKV
+626 
-631 TKDVPTEKTAEAVK
+631 A
-645 FTVESYNSETFTAKG
+645 
-660 TVNVPDDFPK
+660 
-670 ASYTVVVDEV
+670 
-680 SLTLAP
+680 AP
-686 STTEEGKWTL
+686 STT
-696 AYPEEPSTEPTPEEE
+696 PETESVVSESYSVKETH
-711 IACGDI
+711 
-717 DYTANVPTD
+717 
-726 YYVVSLVFPEKLPYM
+726 YYVSLVFPEVLPKK
-741 PSELNTRGMVDVGTV
+741 PSTLKTRGMVDVGTV
-756 SAGDII
+756 SADDII
-762 KLDTAGE
+762 KLVSTGE
-769 KEYYVTNVTGSGA
+769 EYYVTSVSGSGA
-782 VTITEKNGDEVDGNT
+782 IAITGKDGAAVDGAT
-797 SLGSKVINLT
+797 DLGNKIINLT
-807 ATTKNILA
+807 ATTNNILA

-836 DPSDKTKYNTTTT
+836 DAADKTKYNTTTT

-859 TQYGV
+859 TQYGI
-864 GDLVAFVPQKTNK
+864 GDLVAFVRQKTNK
-877 KDDSEIIFGKND
+877 PDESGIFDKDD
-889 IYVVKN
+889 IYEVKN
-895 INTFKDIVILSH
+895 INTFKDIVVLSH
-907 TGDIVFDKETGKA
+907 SGDINFNRETGLA
-920 DKFGDYSTWKLVDL
+920 DKFGTNSEWKLVDL

-940 IWTAGKDGLTF
+940 IWVAGKDGLTF
-951 YMLGAYDL
+951 NMLGAYDL
-959 TVPSNVQEEDF
+959 TVPANVQEEDF
-970 LVVGE
+970 LIPSDTPAN
-975 KEGEYDLLKFAYTTY
+975 DLLSFAYTDY

-1025 FNGVAK
+1025 FNGEAK

-1071 DGNLFIGDMADSVL
+1071 DGNLYIGDVADSVL

-1135 IINDA
+1135 IIYDA
-1140 IWEYT
+1140 IWEYS

-1150 DTATLA
+1150 DSATLA

-1169 VSMLIGAGTGINN
+1169 VSMLIGAGTGVKN

-1218 ANIETTLRKM
+1218 ANIEATLRKM
-1228 IGSQGFGVKG
+1228 IGAQGFGVKG

-1245 GRGIFFD
+1245 GRGVFFD

-1281 WLPPAGEINAVI
+1281 WLPPAGEIYAMI

-1330 NSRGMFIWGDF
+1330 NSRGMFIWGDY

-1394 DAIMNA
+1394 DAIMNS

-1449 SNGSSNTQTTSLYV
+1449 SNGSSNTQSTSLYV

>member
-12 KIEDR
+12 KIEDN

-52 QDSIL
+52 QDTIL
-57 GLGFNQAK
+57 GLGFNQPK

-90 EQVEKTDVR
+90 EQVDKTDVR
-99 KSDLKSDAFVVSFDR
+99 KSDLKSDAFVVCFDR
-114 NASKVDYY
+114 NASKSDYY

-132 TDVVHT
+132 TDIVHT

-162 KINTIQETIAENS
+162 KVNTIQETIAANT

-186 FNDEG
+186 FNEEG
-191 KPSDV
+191 KTSDV
-196 RSDTNVVLFAIV
+196 RSDTNMVLFAIV

-222 TATVRKNSDSGNKR
+222 TATVRKNSDSANKR
-236 LVTLVC
+236 IVTLVC
-242 DSVPAFNVGDVIYFP
+242 DSVPAFTVGDVIYFP

-319 AVANRAVKKYGEINY
+319 AVANRAVKKYGEMNY
-334 VKTNGKVD
+334 VTTTSGSID
-342 FSKVRMGDAILLRE
+342 FNKFRMGDAILLKE
-356 PDSNAKITRILGLT
+356 PAGGVKITRIIGRT
-370 TDEEVTP
+370 TDEAVSLDTLVNKTFTFTP
-377 ENFDAAR
+377 EQAVIESGDSIAFYYKVDKA
-384 KNFTFSPKKAVLE
+384 PKK
-397 AGDSVTF
+397 VT
-404 YYDVKTVVDE
+404 
-414 EEVTTTKSI
+414 
-423 KGTVESV
+423 GTVDSV
-430 TVDNVVTVVLDNAL
+430 TVDNLVTVTLDAVPTDIGENGF
-444 ESAATLPFKYYEL
+444 SSYEI

-472 TLNVNSNRPNVLNPV
+472 TLNVNSNRSTALKDVPV
-487 DTTDLKLDET
+487 SNLEWSDTTPA
-497 NQAKLVAEFEDK
+497 NLVGTFD
-509 EGATP
+509 TI
-514 TAKDKAKALMDSIN
+514 KDADAFMENIN

-533 VATFSSDGTFTV
+533 VATFVSDGKTT
-545 ESYDPGDE
+545 
-553 DEGTPATATGTLTFD
+553 
-568 KKLSDNAIIKC
+568 
-579 DKGELT
+579 
-585 KGSDGRWTLTYT
+585 
-597 DKPETDPVEGDTESV
+597 
-612 TGTDTEEYLAVNVS
+612 TEEYVGVNVS
-626 GPTKV
+626 GPKAIDGDPVESDPKNTKGNFTV
-631 TKDVPTEKTAEAVK
+631 TSYDSETKTATG
-645 FTVESYNSETFTAKG
+645 TVSWTLPEGATLKTYSSDDGTLSKEGDVWTLVYGESQSTAPTTATVKG
-660 TVNVPDDFPK
+660 T
-670 ASYTVVVDEV
+670 YTVMETP
-680 SLTLAP
+680 TL
-686 STTEEGKWTL
+686 
-696 AYPEEPSTEPTPEEE
+696 
-711 IACGDI
+711 
-717 DYTANVPTD
+717 YTVT
-726 YYVVSLVFPEKLPYM
+726 LVFPEKLSAKPTN
-741 PSELNTRGMVDVGTV
+741 LQTRGMVDVGTV
-756 SAGDII
+756 SAEDII
-762 KLDTAGE
+762 QLDTEGTP
-769 KEYYVTNVTGSGA
+769 EYFVTSVTGSGA
-782 VTITEKNGDEVDGNT
+782 ITITGKDGEKVDAST
-797 SLGSKVINLT
+797 SLGSKIINLT

-836 DPSDKTKYNTTTT
+836 DAADRTKYNTTTT

-859 TQYGV
+859 TQYGI
-864 GDLVAFVPQKTNK
+864 GDLVAFVPKKTNK
-877 KDDSEIIFGKND
+877 AADGDVIFSKDD
-889 IYVVKN
+889 IYEVKN
-895 INTFKDIVILSH
+895 INTFKDIVVLSH
-907 TGDIVFDKETGKA
+907 NGDINFNSETGLA
-920 DKFGDYSTWKLVDL
+920 DKFGTNSEWKLVDL

-940 IWTAGKDGLTF
+940 IWTSGKDGLTF
-951 YMLGAYDL
+951 NMLGAYDL
-959 TVPSNVQEEDF
+959 TVPANVQAEDF
-970 LVVGE
+970 LVKGDN
-975 KEGEYDLLKFAYTTY
+975 DLLKFSYTTY
-990 NGGVVQR
+990 NEGTVQR

-1025 FNGVAK
+1025 FNGEAK

-1057 SYDMEGTIVPYVHD
+1057 SYDMEGTIVPYVHG
-1071 DGNLFIGDMADSVL
+1071 DGNLYIGNVADSVL
-1085 TDSGARLLIN
+1085 TDSGAMLLIN

-1121 SVSTMLSY
+1121 SVSSMLSY

-1150 DTATLA
+1150 DSATLA

-1169 VSMLIGAGTGINN
+1169 VSMLIGAGTGINS

-1218 ANIETTLRKM
+1218 SNIETTLRKM

-1238 RWGAIYD
+1238 RWGALYD

-1281 WLPPAGEINAVI
+1281 WLPPAGEINAMI

-1330 NSRGMFIWGDF
+1330 NSRGMFVWGDF

-1394 DAIMNA
+1394 DAIMNS

-1438 SRWITLRTIVE
+1438 SRWITLRTVVE
-1449 SNGSSNTQTTSLYV
+1449 SNGSSNNQTTSLYV

>member
-57 GLGFNQAK
+57 GLGFNQPK

-90 EQVEKTDVR
+90 EQVDKTDVR
-99 KSDLKSDAFVVSFDR
+99 KSDLKSDAFVVCFDR
-114 NASKVDYY
+114 NASKSDYY

-162 KINTIQETIAENS
+162 KVNTIQETIAENS

-186 FNDEG
+186 FNEEG
-191 KPSDV
+191 KLSDV
-196 RSDTNVVLFAIV
+196 RSDTNVVLFALV

-222 TATVRKNSDSGNKR
+222 TATVRKNSDTANKR

-242 DSVPAFNVGDVIYFP
+242 DSVPAFSVGDVIYFP

-294 VTKNATFFCNNDDA
+294 VTKTATFFCNNDDA

-319 AVANRAVKKYGEINY
+319 AVANRAVKKYGEMNY
-334 VKTNGKVD
+334 AKTSGKVD
-342 FSKVRMGDAILLRE
+342 FSKFKMGDAILLRE
-356 PDSNAKITRILGLT
+356 PDGAAKITRVIGLT
-370 TDEEVTP
+370 TVETVSLTLD
-377 ENFDAAR
+377 DKR
-384 KNFTFSPKKAVLE
+384 KTFSFVPTKAVLE

-404 YYDVKTVVDE
+404 FYEVTSTVDGQ
-414 EEVTTTKSI
+414 EVTTTKSI
-423 KGTVESV
+423 KGTVDAV
-430 TVDNVVTVVLDNAL
+430 TVDNEVTVTLDAAL
-444 ESAATLPFKYYEL
+444 EAGISEFTSYDI

-472 TLNVNSNRPNVLNPV
+472 TLNVNSNRKKVLNTVELTNVEWASAAP
-487 DTTDLKLDET
+487 TKLTATFNTEAA
-497 NQAKLVAEFEDK
+497 AKTF
-509 EGATP
+509 
-514 TAKDKAKALMDSIN
+514 MDSIN

-533 VATFSSDGTFTV
+533 VATIGGKKEEYVGVNVSGPKAVETPTEVRDAHTVEFTV
-545 ESYDPGDE
+545 TSVTGGENE
-553 DEGTPATATGTLTFD
+553 DKTVTATA
-568 KKLSDNAIIKC
+568 AIPEDASLPEVSGATI
-579 DKGELT
+579 
-585 KGSDGRWTLTYT
+585 SSNNNVWTLTYT
-597 DKPETDPVEGDTESV
+597 VASTATPPQVNDTVEKSV
-612 TGTDTEEYLAVNVS
+612 T
-626 GPTKV
+626 
-631 TKDVPTEKTAEAVK
+631 
-645 FTVESYNSETFTAKG
+645 
-660 TVNVPDDFPK
+660 
-670 ASYTVVVDEV
+670 YTV
-680 SLTLAP
+680 
-686 STTEEGKWTL
+686 TTT
-696 AYPEEPSTEPTPEEE
+696 TTQ
-711 IACGDI
+711 
-717 DYTANVPTD
+717 
-726 YYVVSLVFPEKLPYM
+726 YVVTMVFPEALTANPT
-741 PSELNTRGMVDVGTV
+741 ELYTRGMVDVGTV
-756 SAGDII
+756 SADDII
-762 KLDTAGE
+762 QLDTDGTP
-769 KEYYVTNVTGSGA
+769 EYYVTAVTGSGA
-782 VTITEKNGDEVDGNT
+782 VTLTGKDGEEVPAAT
-797 SLGSKVINLT
+797 SLGSKIINLT

-836 DPSDKTKYNTTTT
+836 DAADKTKYNTTTT

-859 TQYGV
+859 TQYGI
-864 GDLVAFVPQKTNK
+864 GDLVAFVRQKTNK
-877 KDDSEIIFGKND
+877 AADGEGIFSKND
-889 IYVVKN
+889 IYEVKN
-895 INTFKDIVILSH
+895 INTFKDIVVISH
-907 TGDIVFDKETGKA
+907 SGDINFDKDTGLA
-920 DKFGDYSTWKLVDL
+920 DKFGTNSEWKLVDL

-940 IWTAGKDGLTF
+940 IWVAGKDGLTF
-951 YMLGAYDL
+951 HMLGAYDL
-959 TVPSNVQEEDF
+959 TVPANVQEEDF
-970 LVVGE
+970 LIPSDTPAN
-975 KEGEYDLLKFAYTTY
+975 DLLSFAYTNY

-1025 FNGVAK
+1025 FNGEAK

-1071 DGNLFIGDMADSVL
+1071 DGNLYIGDVADSVL

-1121 SVSTMLSY
+1121 SVSSMLSY

-1140 IWEYT
+1140 IWEYS
-1145 PANNS
+1145 PANNGDS
-1150 DTATLA
+1150 ATLA

-1169 VSMLIGAGTGINN
+1169 VSMLIGAGTGINA

-1228 IGSQGFGVKG
+1228 IGAQGFGVKG

-1330 NSRGMFIWGDF
+1330 NSRGMFVWGDF

-1394 DAIMNA
+1394 DAIMNS

-1449 SNGSSNTQTTSLYV
+1449 SNGSSNTQSTSLYV

>member
-57 GLGFNQAK
+57 GLGFNQPK

-90 EQVEKTDVR
+90 EQVDKTDVR
-99 KSDLKSDAFVVSFDR
+99 KSDLKSDAFVVCFDR
-114 NASKVDYY
+114 NASKSDYY

-162 KINTIQETIAENS
+162 KINTTQETIAENS

-186 FNDEG
+186 FNEEG
-191 KPSDV
+191 KVSDV
-196 RSDTNVVLFAIV
+196 RSDTNMVLFAIV

-222 TATVRKNSDSGNKR
+222 TATVRKNSDSANKR

-242 DSVPAFNVGDVIYFP
+242 DSVPAFTVGDVIYFP

-279 VVAEYETEMDNVPTM
+279 VVAEYEAEMDNVPTM
-294 VTKNATFFCNNDDA
+294 ATKTATFFCNNDDA

-319 AVANRAVKKYGEINY
+319 AVANRAVKKYGEMNY
-334 VKTNGKVD
+334 AKTSGKVD
-342 FSKVRMGDAILLRE
+342 FSNFKMGDAILLRE
-356 PDSNAKITRILGLT
+356 PDGAAKITRVIGLT
-370 TDEEVTP
+370 TVETVSLTLD
-377 ENFDAAR
+377 DKR
-384 KNFTFSPKKAVLE
+384 KTFSFVPTEAVLE

-404 YYDVKTVVDE
+404 FYEVTSTVDGQ
-414 EEVTTTKSI
+414 EVTTTKSI
-423 KGTVESV
+423 KGTVDSV
-430 TVDNVVTVVLDNAL
+430 TVDNEVTVTLDAAL
-444 ESAATLPFKYYEL
+444 EAGISSFTSYEI

-472 TLNVNSNRPNVLNPV
+472 TLNVNSNRPLVLNPV
-487 DTTDLKLDET
+487 DTSKLSWDDT
-497 NQAKLVAEFEDK
+497 TPAKLVGKFDTEA
-509 EGATP
+509 A
-514 TAKDKAKALMDSIN
+514 AKAFMTSIN
-528 GEDSV
+528 GEDTV
-533 VATFSSDGTFTV
+533 VATFEGADKPEEYVGVNVSGPTAIEDAEATTKTSNGTFTISSFTPAT
-545 ESYDPGDE
+545 E
-553 DEGTPATATGTLTFD
+553 EGGVTTPATATGTVTWTNTD
-568 KKLSDNAIIKC
+568 VPAGTAPTS
-579 DKGELT
+579 T
-585 KGSDGRWTLTYT
+585 KGTFAQGTDGKWTLTYA
-597 DKPETDPVEGDTESV
+597 D
-612 TGTDTEEYLAVNVS
+612 
-626 GPTKV
+626 
-631 TKDVPTEKTAEAVK
+631 
-645 FTVESYNSETFTAKG
+645 
-660 TVNVPDDFPK
+660 
-670 ASYTVVVDEV
+670 
-680 SLTLAP
+680 AP
-686 STTEEGKWTL
+686 STT
-696 AYPEEPSTEPTPEEE
+696 PQTETVVSESYSVKE
-711 IACGDI
+711 
-717 DYTANVPTD
+717 TH
-726 YYVVSLVFPEKLPYM
+726 YYVSLVFPEVLPKK
-741 PSELNTRGMVDVGTV
+741 PSTLKTRGMVDVGTV
-756 SAGDII
+756 SADDII
-762 KLDTAGE
+762 KLVSTGE
-769 KEYYVTNVTGSGA
+769 EYYVTSVSGSGA
-782 VTITEKNGDEVDGNT
+782 IAITGKNGEAVDGAT
-797 SLGSKVINLT
+797 SLGDKIINLT
-807 ATTKNILA
+807 ATTNNILA

-836 DPSDKTKYNTTTT
+836 DAADKTKYNTTTT

-859 TQYGV
+859 TQYGI

-877 KDDSEIIFGKND
+877 AADGAVIFSKND
-889 IYVVKN
+889 IYEVKN
-895 INTFKDIVILSH
+895 INTFKDIVVLSH
-907 TGDIVFDKETGKA
+907 SGDINFDRDTGLA
-920 DKFGDYSTWKLVDL
+920 DKFGTNSEWKLVDL

-940 IWTAGKDGLTF
+940 IWVAGKDGLTF
-951 YMLGAYDL
+951 NMLGAYDL
-959 TVPSNVQEEDF
+959 TVPANVQEEDF
-970 LVVGE
+970 LIPSDTPAN
-975 KEGEYDLLKFAYTTY
+975 DLLSFAYTNY

-1025 FNGVAK
+1025 FNGEAK

-1071 DGNLFIGDMADSVL
+1071 DGNLYIGDVADSVL

-1135 IINDA
+1135 IIYDA
-1140 IWEYT
+1140 IWEYS

-1169 VSMLIGAGTGINN
+1169 VSMLIGAGTGVKN

-1218 ANIETTLRKM
+1218 ASIETTLRKM
-1228 IGSQGFGVKG
+1228 IGAQGFGVKG

-1245 GRGIFFD
+1245 GRGVFFD

-1330 NSRGMFIWGDF
+1330 NSRGMFVWGDF

-1394 DAIMNA
+1394 DAIMNS

-1449 SNGSSNTQTTSLYV
+1449 SNGSSNTQSTSLYV

>member
-12 KIEDR
+12 KIEDN

-52 QDSIL
+52 QDTIL
-57 GLGFNQAK
+57 GLGFNQPK

-90 EQVEKTDVR
+90 EQVDKTDVR
-99 KSDLKSDAFVVSFDR
+99 KSDLKSDAFVVCFDR
-114 NASKVDYY
+114 NASKSDYY

-132 TDVVHT
+132 TDIVHT

-162 KINTIQETIAENS
+162 KVNTIQETIAVNS

-186 FNDEG
+186 FNEEG
-191 KPSDV
+191 KTSDV
-196 RSDTNVVLFAIV
+196 RSDTNMVLFAIV

-222 TATVRKNSDSGNKR
+222 TATVRKNSDSANKR

-242 DSVPAFNVGDVIYFP
+242 DSVPAFTVGDVIYFP

-319 AVANRAVKKYGEINY
+319 AVANRAVKKYGEMNY
-334 VKTNGKVD
+334 VKTDNIVD
-342 FSKVRMGDAILLRE
+342 FDKIKMGSAILLRE
-356 PDSNAKITRILGLT
+356 PDANVKITRIIGLP
-370 TDEEVTP
+370 TDETVSLDTLVNKTFTFTP
-377 ENFDAAR
+377 EKAVIESGDSIAFYYTVDKA
-384 KNFTFSPKKAVLE
+384 PKK
-397 AGDSVTF
+397 VT
-404 YYDVKTVVDE
+404 
-414 EEVTTTKSI
+414 
-423 KGTVESV
+423 GTVDSV
-430 TVDNVVTVVLDNAL
+430 TVDNEVTVALDAAL
-444 ESAATLPFKYYEL
+444 EDGVSQFTSYEI

-472 TLNVNSNRPNVLNPV
+472 TLNVNSNRHDVLKTVEFTEASDVTWTSASP
-487 DTTDLKLDET
+487 TKLT
-497 NQAKLVAEFEDK
+497 ATFEK
-509 EGATP
+509 EDDAI
-514 TAKDKAKALMDSIN
+514 DFMDSIN

-533 VATFSSDGTFTV
+533 VATFGTN
-545 ESYDPGDE
+545 
-553 DEGTPATATGTLTFD
+553 
-568 KKLSDNAIIKC
+568 K
-579 DKGELT
+579 
-585 KGSDGRWTLTYT
+585 
-597 DKPETDPVEGDTESV
+597 
-612 TGTDTEEYLAVNVS
+612 EEYIGVNVS
-626 GPTKV
+626 GPK
-631 TKDVPTEKTAEAVK
+631 A
-645 FTVESYNSETFTAKG
+645 VESETPKTSAGTFKVVSVDANTRTATG
-660 TVNVPDDFPK
+660 TVTFVETDVPDD
-670 ASYTVVVDEV
+670 ATYTCDTGTISKSGNTWTFVY
-680 SLTLAP
+680 
-686 STTEEGKWTL
+686 TEEATVPEVDNEISFT
-696 AYPEEPSTEPTPEEE
+696 ATYPVLE
-711 IACGDI
+711 
-717 DYTANVPTD
+717 
-726 YYVVSLVFPEKLPYM
+726 YVVTMVFPETLSGKPDVLQ
-741 PSELNTRGMVDVGTV
+741 TRAMVDVGTV
-756 SAGDII
+756 SADDII
-762 KLDTAGE
+762 QLKNGAKKL
-769 KEYYVTNVTGSGA
+769 EYYVTAVTGSGA
-782 VTITEKNGDEVDGNT
+782 VTLTDKDGADVSGD
-797 SLGSKVINLT
+797 LGKTLINLT

-815 AFNREGFAINTYLG
+815 AFNKEGFAINTYLG

-836 DPSDKTKYNTTTT
+836 DPADRTKYNTTTT
-849 IGVQVPFGTA
+849 LGVQVPFGTA
-859 TQYGV
+859 TQYGI

-877 KDDSEIIFGKND
+877 AADDPTKIFDKDD
-889 IYVVKN
+889 IYVVQN

-907 TGDIVFDKETGKA
+907 SGDIVFDKDTGKA
-920 DKFGDYSTWKLVDL
+920 NKFGANSEWKLVDI

-940 IWTAGKDGLTF
+940 IWVAGKDGLTF
-951 YMLGAYDL
+951 NMLGAYDL
-959 TVPSNVQEEDF
+959 TVPANVQEENF
-970 LVVGE
+970 IVPGE
-975 KEGEYDLLKFAYTTY
+975 HDESDPYKDLLDFAYSTY
-990 NGGVVQR
+990 NSGVVQR

-1025 FNGVAK
+1025 FNGEAK

-1057 SYDMEGTIVPYVHD
+1057 SYDMEGTIVPYVHG
-1071 DGNLFIGDMADSVL
+1071 DGNLYIGDVADSVL
-1085 TDSGARLLIN
+1085 TDSGAMLLIN

-1121 SVSTMLSY
+1121 SVSSMLSY

-1150 DTATLA
+1150 DSATLA

-1169 VSMLIGAGTGINN
+1169 VSMLIGAGTGINS

-1218 ANIETTLRKM
+1218 SNIETTLRKM

-1281 WLPPAGEINAVI
+1281 WLPPAGEINAMI

-1330 NSRGMFIWGDF
+1330 NSRGMFVWGDF

-1394 DAIMNA
+1394 DAIMNH

-1438 SRWITLRTIVE
+1438 SRWITLRTVVE
-1449 SNGSSNTQTTSLYV
+1449 SNGSSNNQTTSLYV

>member
-57 GLGFNQAK
+57 GLGFNQPK

-90 EQVEKTDVR
+90 EQVDKTDVR
-99 KSDLKSDAFVVSFDR
+99 KSDLKSDAFVVCFDR
-114 NASKVDYY
+114 NASKSDYY

-162 KINTIQETIAENS
+162 KINTTQETIAENS

-186 FNDEG
+186 FNEEG
-191 KPSDV
+191 KVSDV
-196 RSDTNVVLFAIV
+196 RSDTNMVLFAIV

-222 TATVRKNSDSGNKR
+222 TATVRKNSDSANKR

-242 DSVPAFNVGDVIYFP
+242 DSVPAFTVGDVIYFP

-279 VVAEYETEMDNVPTM
+279 VVAEYEAEMDNVPTM
-294 VTKNATFFCNNDDA
+294 ATKTATFFCNNDDA

-319 AVANRAVKKYGEINY
+319 AVANRAVKKYGEMNSA
-334 VKTNGKVD
+334 KTSGKVD
-342 FSKVRMGDAILLRE
+342 FSNFKMGDAILLRE
-356 PDSNAKITRILGLT
+356 PDGAAKITRVIGLT
-370 TDEEVTP
+370 TVETVSLTLD
-377 ENFDAAR
+377 DKR
-384 KNFTFSPKKAVLE
+384 KTFSFVPTEAVLE

-404 YYDVKTVVDE
+404 FYEVTSTVDGQ
-414 EEVTTTKSI
+414 EVTTTKSI
-423 KGTVESV
+423 KGTVDSV
-430 TVDNVVTVVLDNAL
+430 TVDNEVTVTLDAAL
-444 ESAATLPFKYYEL
+444 EAGISSFTSYEI

-472 TLNVNSNRPNVLNPV
+472 TLNVNSNRPLVLNPV
-487 DTTDLKLDET
+487 DTSKLSWDDT
-497 NQAKLVAEFEDK
+497 TPAKLVGKFDTEA
-509 EGATP
+509 A
-514 TAKDKAKALMDSIN
+514 AKAFMTSIN
-528 GEDSV
+528 GEDTV
-533 VATFSSDGTFTV
+533 VATFEGADKPEEYVGVNVSGPTAIEDAEATTKTSNGTFTISSFTPAT
-545 ESYDPGDE
+545 E
-553 DEGTPATATGTLTFD
+553 EGGVTTPATATGTVTWTNTD
-568 KKLSDNAIIKC
+568 VPAGTAPTS
-579 DKGELT
+579 T
-585 KGSDGRWTLTYT
+585 KGTFAQGTDGKWTLTYA
-597 DKPETDPVEGDTESV
+597 D
-612 TGTDTEEYLAVNVS
+612 
-626 GPTKV
+626 
-631 TKDVPTEKTAEAVK
+631 
-645 FTVESYNSETFTAKG
+645 
-660 TVNVPDDFPK
+660 
-670 ASYTVVVDEV
+670 
-680 SLTLAP
+680 AP
-686 STTEEGKWTL
+686 STT
-696 AYPEEPSTEPTPEEE
+696 PQTETVVSESYSVKE
-711 IACGDI
+711 
-717 DYTANVPTD
+717 TH
-726 YYVVSLVFPEKLPYM
+726 YYVSLVFPEVLPKK
-741 PSELNTRGMVDVGTV
+741 PSTLKTRGMVDVGTV
-756 SAGDII
+756 SADDII
-762 KLDTAGE
+762 KLVSTGE
-769 KEYYVTNVTGSGA
+769 EYYVTSVSGSGA
-782 VTITEKNGDEVDGNT
+782 IAITGKNGEAVDGAT
-797 SLGSKVINLT
+797 SLGDKIINLT
-807 ATTKNILA
+807 ATTNNILA

-836 DPSDKTKYNTTTT
+836 DAADKTKYNTTTT

-859 TQYGV
+859 TQYGI

-877 KDDSEIIFGKND
+877 AADGAVIFSKND
-889 IYVVKN
+889 IYEVKN
-895 INTFKDIVILSH
+895 INTFKDIVVLSH
-907 TGDIVFDKETGKA
+907 SGDINFDRDTGLA
-920 DKFGDYSTWKLVDL
+920 DKFGTNSEWKLVDL

-940 IWTAGKDGLTF
+940 IWVAGKDGLTF
-951 YMLGAYDL
+951 NMLGAYDL
-959 TVPSNVQEEDF
+959 TVPANVQEEDF
-970 LVVGE
+970 LIPSDTPAN
-975 KEGEYDLLKFAYTTY
+975 DLLSFAYTNY

-1025 FNGVAK
+1025 FNGEAK

-1105 NNAYDMS
+1105 NNSYDMS

>member
-52 QDSIL
+52 QDTIL
-57 GLGFNQAK
+57 GLGFNQPK

-90 EQVEKTDVR
+90 EQVDKTDVR
-99 KSDLKSDAFVVSFDR
+99 KSDLKSDAFVVCFDR
-114 NASKVDYY
+114 NASKSDYY

-132 TDVVHT
+132 TDIVHT

-162 KINTIQETIAENS
+162 KVNTIQETIAANT

-186 FNDEG
+186 FNEEG
-191 KPSDV
+191 KTSDV
-196 RSDTNVVLFAIV
+196 RSDTNMVLFAIV

-222 TATVRKNSDSGNKR
+222 TATVRKNSDSANKR
-236 LVTLVC
+236 IVTLVC

-264 EKGVYATVNKILDTQ
+264 ENGVYATVNKILDTQ

-319 AVANRAVKKYGEINY
+319 AVANRAVKKYGEMKY
-334 VKTNGKVD
+334 VKTSGDTVD
-342 FSKVRMGDAILLRE
+342 FTKVKMGDAILLRE
-356 PDSNAKITRILGLT
+356 PDGSAKITRIIGLLT
-370 TDEEVTP
+370 KEDVAKPASGKTLVFTP
-377 ENFDAAR
+377 EDA
-384 KNFTFSPKKAVLE
+384 VVE
-397 AGDSVTF
+397 AGDILTF
-404 YYDVKTVVDE
+404 YKTETTTADR
-414 EEVTTTKSI
+414 VTTTSFAPVV
-423 KGTVESV
+423 KGTVDAV
-430 TVDNVVTVVLDNAL
+430 TVEGEATVTLDA
-444 ESAATLPFKYYEL
+444 EVPAEVAKFTAYEI

-472 TLNVNSNRPNVLNPV
+472 TLNANSNRPNVLNPV
-487 DTTDLKLDET
+487 DISKLSWDSAT
-497 NQAKLVAEFEDK
+497 PAKLVGKFDTEA
-509 EGATP
+509 A
-514 TAKDKAKALMDSIN
+514 AKTFMTSIN

-533 VATFSSDGTFTV
+533 VATFEGAEKPKEYVGVNVSGPTAIEDDEATTKTSNGTFTIT
-545 ESYDPGDE
+545 SFTPATPAG
-553 DEGTPATATGTLTFD
+553 EGQEATPATATGTVTWVNTDVPAGTAPTSSKGTF
-568 KKLSDNAIIKC
+568 
-579 DKGELT
+579 EQ
-585 KGSDGRWTLTYT
+585 GSDGKWTLTYAAAST
-597 DKPETDPVEGDTESV
+597 PSTNPGTESV
-612 TGTDTEEYLAVNVS
+612 VS
-626 GPTKV
+626 
-631 TKDVPTEKTAEAVK
+631 
-645 FTVESYNSETFTAKG
+645 
-660 TVNVPDDFPK
+660 
-670 ASYTVVVDEV
+670 ASYSVKETH
-680 SLTLAP
+680 
-686 STTEEGKWTL
+686 
-696 AYPEEPSTEPTPEEE
+696 
-711 IACGDI
+711 
-717 DYTANVPTD
+717 
-726 YYVVSLVFPEKLPYM
+726 YYVSIVFPEKLPSLPTEM
-741 PSELNTRGMVDVGTV
+741 NTRGMVDVGTV
-756 SAGDII
+756 SVDDILQ
-762 KLDTAGE
+762 LDTTNTP
-769 KEYYVTNVTGSGA
+769 EYYVTAVTGSGA
-782 VTITEKNGDEVDGNT
+782 VTLTTKNGETVSGPLGN
-797 SLGSKVINLT
+797 KIINLT
-807 ATTKNILA
+807 ATTNNILA
-815 AFNREGFAINTYLG
+815 AFNKEGFAINTYIG

-836 DPSDKTKYNTTTT
+836 NEADKTKYNTTTT

-859 TQYGV
+859 TQYGI
-864 GDLVAFVPQKTNK
+864 GDLVAFVRQKTNK
-877 KDDSEIIFGKND
+877 QEDADPSKIFDKDD
-889 IYVVKN
+889 IYVVQN

-907 TGDIVFDKETGKA
+907 SGDITFDKDTGKA
-920 DKFGDYSTWKLVDL
+920 PKFGEYSEWKLVDL

-940 IWTAGKDGLTF
+940 IWVAGKDGLTF
-951 YMLGAYDL
+951 NMLGAYDL
-959 TVPSNVQEEDF
+959 TVPSAVQEEKF
-970 LVVGE
+970 LE
-975 KEGEYDLLKFAYTTY
+975 DESSALLSFEYTVY
-990 NGGVVQR
+990 NSGTVQR

-1003 SDDVGAS
+1003 SDDIGAS

-1025 FNGVAK
+1025 FNGTAK

-1071 DGNLFIGDMADSVL
+1071 DGNLYIGDVADSVL
-1085 TDSGARLLIN
+1085 TDSGAMLLIN

-1121 SVSTMLSY
+1121 SVSSMLSY

-1150 DTATLA
+1150 DSATLA

-1169 VSMLIGAGTGINN
+1169 VSMLIGAGTGINS

-1218 ANIETTLRKM
+1218 SNIETTLRKM

-1265 VQLASIIT
+1265 VQLAAIIT

-1330 NSRGMFIWGDF
+1330 NSRGMFVWGDF

-1394 DAIMNA
+1394 DAIMNS

-1449 SNGSSNTQTTSLYV
+1449 SNGSSNNQTTSLYV

>member
-12 KIEDR
+12 KIEDN

-52 QDSIL
+52 QDTIL
-57 GLGFNQAK
+57 GLGFNQPK

-90 EQVEKTDVR
+90 EQVDKTDVR
-99 KSDLKSDAFVVSFDR
+99 KSDLKSDAFVVCFDR
-114 NASKVDYY
+114 NASKSDYY

-132 TDVVHT
+132 TDIVHT

-162 KINTIQETIAENS
+162 KVNTIQETIAANT

-186 FNDEG
+186 FNEEG
-191 KPSDV
+191 KTADV
-196 RSDTNVVLFAIV
+196 RSDTNMVLFAIV

-222 TATVRKNSDSGNKR
+222 TATVRKNSDSANKR
-236 LVTLVC
+236 IVTLVC

-319 AVANRAVKKYGEINY
+319 AVANRAVKKYGELNY
-334 VKTNGKVD
+334 AMIKDGNID
-342 FSKVRMGDAILLRE
+342 FSTFKMGDAIMLRE
-356 PDSNAKITRILGLT
+356 PDGASKITRVIGLT
-370 TDEEVTP
+370 TDETVSLDTPVNKTFTFTP
-377 ENFDAAR
+377 EN
-384 KNFTFSPKKAVLE
+384 AVIE
-397 AGDSVTF
+397 AGDSIAF
-404 YYDVKTVVDE
+404 YYTVDKATKK
-414 EEVTTTKSI
+414 VT
-423 KGTVESV
+423 GTVDSV
-430 TVDNVVTVVLDNAL
+430 TVDNLVTVTLDAVPT
-444 ESAATLPFKYYEL
+444 ESGVNEFTSYEI

-472 TLNVNSNRPNVLNPV
+472 TLNGNSNRPLVLNEV
-487 DTTDLKLDET
+487 DVT
-497 NQAKLVAEFEDK
+497 NLTWDK
-509 EGATP
+509 QTP
-514 TAKDKAKALMDSIN
+514 TKLLGSFDSESKAKSFMDSIN
-528 GEDSV
+528 GEDTV
-533 VATFSSDGTFTV
+533 VATFEGVDEPEDFVGVNVSGPKAVEDEAPTQKTSAGTFKIA
-545 ESYDPGDE
+545 SYNAGEAAHDDVPE
-553 DEGTPATATGTLTFD
+553 VKATATGTVDWVETD
-568 KKLSDNAIIKC
+568 VPDNAVFTC
-579 DKGELT
+579 SLGTLT
-585 KGSDGRWTLTYT
+585 KGTNGWTLSYT
-597 DKPETDPVEGDTESV
+597 NRPTTAPTVGTEV
-612 TGTDTEEYLAVNVS
+612 AVS
-626 GPTKV
+626 
-631 TKDVPTEKTAEAVK
+631 
-645 FTVESYNSETFTAKG
+645 
-660 TVNVPDDFPK
+660 
-670 ASYTVVVDEV
+670 ASYTVSVHYE
-680 SLTLAP
+680 
-686 STTEEGKWTL
+686 
-696 AYPEEPSTEPTPEEE
+696 
-711 IACGDI
+711 
-717 DYTANVPTD
+717 
-726 YYVVSLVFPEKLPYM
+726 VSLVFPEALPKK
-741 PSELNTRGMVDVGTV
+741 PSTLNARGMVDVGTV
-756 SAGDII
+756 SADDII
-762 KLDTAGE
+762 QLVSTG
-769 KEYYVTNVTGSGA
+769 KEYYVTSVSGSGA
-782 VTITEKNGDEVDGNT
+782 IAITGKDGATVDENP
-797 SLGSKVINLT
+797 SLEGKIINLT

-815 AFNREGFAINTYLG
+815 AFNSEGFAINTYLG

-836 DPSDKTKYNTTTT
+836 DAADRTKYNTTTT

-859 TQYGV
+859 TQYGI

-877 KDDSEIIFGKND
+877 AADDDVIFSKDD
-889 IYVVKN
+889 IYEVKN
-895 INTFKDIVILSH
+895 INTFKDIVVLSH
-907 TGDIVFDKETGKA
+907 NGDINFDSETGLA
-920 DKFGDYSTWKLVDL
+920 DKFGTNSEWKLVDL

-940 IWTAGKDGLTF
+940 IWTSGKDGLTF
-951 YMLGAYDL
+951 NMLGAYDL
-959 TVPSNVQEEDF
+959 TVPANVQTEDF
-970 LVVGE
+970 LVKGDN
-975 KEGEYDLLKFAYTTY
+975 DLLKFSYTTY
-990 NGGVVQR
+990 NDGTVQR

-1010 FNAMGLASVKYEDVN
+1010 FNSMGLASVKYEDVN
-1025 FNGVAK
+1025 FNGEAK

-1057 SYDMEGTIVPYVHD
+1057 SYDMEGTIVPYVHG
-1071 DGNLFIGDMADSVL
+1071 DGNLYIGDVANSVL
-1085 TDSGARLLIN
+1085 TDSGAMLLIN

-1121 SVSTMLSY
+1121 SVSSMLSY

-1150 DTATLA
+1150 DSATLA

-1169 VSMLIGAGTGINN
+1169 VSMLIGAGTGINS

-1218 ANIETTLRKM
+1218 SNIETTLRKM

-1265 VQLASIIT
+1265 VQLAAIIT

-1330 NSRGMFIWGDF
+1330 NSRGMFVWGDF

-1394 DAIMNA
+1394 DAIMNS

>member
-1 MARKGSPGVAI
+1 MARKGSPGVGI
-12 KIEDR
+12 KIEDH
-17 SGYSFIENPALIGG
+17 SGYSFIDNPALIGG

-90 EQVEKTDVR
+90 EQVDKTDVR
-99 KSDLKSDAFVVSFDR
+99 KSDLKSDAFVVAFDR
-114 NASKVDYY
+114 NASKSDYY
-122 DKSRTAEENE
+122 DNSRTKDENKTE
-132 TDVVHT
+132 VIHT

-186 FNDEG
+186 FNEEG

-208 NSDPTAAKRAADRY
+208 NSDPTSAKRAADRY
-222 TATVRKNSDSGNKR
+222 TATVRKDIGGENKK

-242 DSVPAFNVGDVIYFP
+242 DSVPAFSVGDVIYFP
-257 ASNFVES
+257 ASNFVDS
-264 EKGVYATVNKILDTQ
+264 EKGAYATVNKILDTQ
-279 VVAEYETEMDNVPTM
+279 VVAEYETEQENIPSLTN
-294 VTKNATFFCNNDDA
+294 TTATFFCNNDDA

-319 AVANRAVKKYGEINY
+319 AVANRAVKKYGEMNY
-334 VKTNGKVD
+334 IKTETGEVD
-342 FSKVRMGDAILLRE
+342 FDNVKMGSKILLRE
-356 PDSNAKITRILGLT
+356 PDGNIKVTRIFGLKT
-370 TDEEVTP
+370 KETVNTSGIEGKVLTFTP
-377 ENFDAAR
+377 KE
-384 KNFTFSPKKAVLE
+384 AVIE
-397 AGDSVTF
+397 AGDIITFTYQVT
-404 YYDVKTVVDE
+404 VDE
-414 EEVTTTKSI
+414 ETITKTVT
-423 KGTVESV
+423 GTVESV
-430 TVDNVVTVVLDNAL
+430 TLEGVARVTLDATV
-444 ESAATLPFKYYEL
+444 ESEVEQFSAYEI
-457 TSVGKESCDASAKIV
+457 TSIGTETCDASAKIV
-472 TLNVNSNRPNVLNPV
+472 TLNVNTNRPKILNTVVLDNVEASEEFDNELIASFATEN
-487 DTTDLKLDET
+487 E
-497 NQAKLVAEFEDK
+497 AKNFMK
-509 EGATP
+509 
-514 TAKDKAKALMDSIN
+514 SIN
-528 GEDSV
+528 ADDSV
-533 VATFSSDGTFTV
+533 VATFTDGHVETTKEYVGVKVSGPEVDNNPVERTGPHDVEFTV
-545 ESYDPGDE
+545 
-553 DEGTPATATGTLTFD
+553 A
-568 KKLSDNAIIKC
+568 
-579 DKGELT
+579 
-585 KGSDGRWTLTYT
+585 
-597 DKPETDPVEGDTESV
+597 SV
-612 TGTDTEEYLAVNVS
+612 TGTGDTVTVTATAPIPENASNPSVS
-626 GPTKV
+626 GEGETIVIDPNDNTKWKLTYSVDSESAPQQGDTVSKSV
-631 TKDVPTEKTAEAVK
+631 T
-645 FTVESYNSETFTAKG
+645 
-660 TVNVPDDFPK
+660 
-670 ASYTVVVDEV
+670 YTV
-680 SLTLAP
+680 
-686 STTEEGKWTL
+686 TT
-696 AYPEEPSTEPTPEEE
+696 TP
-711 IACGDI
+711 
-717 DYTANVPTD
+717 N
-726 YYVVSLVFPEKLPYM
+726 YVVTLVFPEDLTGK
-741 PSELNTRGMVDVGTV
+741 PSELQTRGMVEVGTV
-756 SAGDII
+756 SADDII
-762 KLDTAGE
+762 QLDTDGK
-769 KEYYVTNVTGSGA
+769 KEYYVTAVTGSGA
-782 VTITEKNGDEVDGNT
+782 VTITGKNGEEVAGNT
-797 SLGSKVINLT
+797 SLGGKIINLT

-815 AFNREGFAINTYLG
+815 AFNKEGFAINTYLG
-829 NNVTQIT
+829 NNVTQL
-836 DPSDKTKYNTTTT
+836 SDIADRTKYNTTSTF
-849 IGVQVPFGTA
+849 GVQVPFGTA
-859 TQYGV
+859 TQYNI
-864 GDLVAFVPQKTNK
+864 GDLVAFVMQKSNK
-877 KDDSEIIFGKND
+877 PADQKYFDKND
-889 IYVVKN
+889 VYVVQN

-907 TGDIVFDKETGKA
+907 ANTVEYDDELNIK
-920 DKFGDYSTWKLVDL
+920 KFGTNSTWKLVDL

-940 IWTAGKDGLTF
+940 IWTSGKYGLTF
-951 YMLGAYDL
+951 NMLGAYDL
-959 TVPSNVQEEDF
+959 TVPASVQENKF
-970 LVVGE
+970 LANDDGILTF
-975 KEGEYDLLKFAYTTY
+975 DYTTY
-990 NGGVVQR
+990 NDGVVQR

-1003 SDDVGAS
+1003 SDEIGAS

-1031 QVYVLSSEGEAIA
+1031 QVYVLSAEGEAIA

-1057 SYDMEGTIVPYVHD
+1057 NYEMEGTIVPYVHD
-1071 DGNLFIGDMADSVL
+1071 DGNLFIGDVADSVL
-1085 TDSGARLLIN
+1085 TNSGARLLIN

-1105 NNAYDMS
+1105 NNAYDLS

-1150 DTATLA
+1150 DSATLS

-1169 VSMLIGAGTGINN
+1169 VSMLIGAGTGVKN

-1189 TLDGTV
+1189 VLDGTV

-1218 ANIETTLRKM
+1218 ANIETTLKKM
-1228 IGSQGFGVKG
+1228 IGAQGFGVKG

-1245 GRGIFFD
+1245 GRGVFFD

-1394 DAIMNA
+1394 DAIMNT

>member
-12 KIEDR
+12 KIEDK
-17 SGYSFIENPALIGG
+17 SGYSFIETPALIGG

-52 QDSIL
+52 QDTIL
-57 GLGFNQAK
+57 GLGFNQPK

-90 EQVEKTDVR
+90 EQVDKTDVR
-99 KSDLKSDAFVVSFDR
+99 KSDLKSDAFVVCFDR
-114 NASKVDYY
+114 NASKSDYY

-132 TDVVHT
+132 TDIVHT

-162 KINTIQETIAENS
+162 KVNTIQETIAVNS

-186 FNDEG
+186 FNEEG

-196 RSDTNVVLFAIV
+196 RSDTNMVLFALV

-222 TATVRKNSDSGNKR
+222 TATVRSANKR
-236 LVTLVC
+236 IVTLVC

-319 AVANRAVKKYGEINY
+319 AVANRAVKKYGEMNY
-334 VKTNGKVD
+334 ITTEGGTVD
-342 FSKVRMGDAILLRE
+342 FSNIKMGDVILLKT
-356 PDSNAKITRILGLT
+356 PDGSIKVARIIGLPT
-370 TDEEVTP
+370 VENVVKDVDEKT
-377 ENFDAAR
+377 
-384 KNFTFSPKKAVLE
+384 FTFRPEKAVIE
-397 AGDSVTF
+397 AGDTIVFT
-404 YYDVKTVVDE
+404 YNG
-414 EEVTTTKSI
+414 TTTVQ
-423 KGTVESV
+423 GTVDSVSVDSETNKDIV
-430 TVDNVVTVVLDNAL
+430 TVTL
-444 ESAATLPFKYYEL
+444 SADVAKDTTFSSYEITYVGKDTCDAVANIATLD
-457 TSVGKESCDASAKIV
+457 VI
-472 TLNVNSNRPNVLNPV
+472 SNRPKVLNDV
-487 DTTDLKLDET
+487 DLSKVEWDAAEPKELVATFDDET
-497 NQAKLVAEFEDK
+497 AANRFKTQ
-509 EGATP
+509 
-514 TAKDKAKALMDSIN
+514 IN
-528 GEDSV
+528 AEDSV
-533 VATFSSDGTFTV
+533 VATFQGTPDTTKYYTGVRVDTSTQPETTKEVKGTFKVTAIT
-545 ESYDPGDE
+545 
-553 DEGTPATATGTLTFD
+553 EGTPNVYTGTLT
-568 KKLSDNAIIKC
+568 LTPPTGASQVSYTCANGGTLAQSDNVWKI
-579 DKGELT
+579 
-585 KGSDGRWTLTYT
+585 
-597 DKPETDPVEGDTESV
+597 
-612 TGTDTEEYLAVNVS
+612 TGGTSLAVN
-626 GPTKV
+626 
-631 TKDVPTEKTAEAVK
+631 
-645 FTVESYNSETFTAKG
+645 
-660 TVNVPDDFPK
+660 
-670 ASYTVVVDEV
+670 DEV
-680 SLTLAP
+680 EITATYTLDEPITLYIVTLTFP
-686 STTEEGKWTL
+686 DTL
-696 AYPEEPSTEPTPEEE
+696 P
-711 IACGDI
+711 DI
-717 DYTANVPTD
+717 PK
-726 YYVVSLVFPEKLPYM
+726 KLQ
-741 PSELNTRGMVDVGTV
+741 TRGMVDAGTV
-756 SAGDII
+756 SEGDII
-762 KLDTAGE
+762 QLESGA
-769 KEYYVTNVTGSGA
+769 EYYVVSVTGAGAIELSG
-782 VTITEKNGDEVDGNT
+782 KNGESVDGTT
-797 SLGSKVINLT
+797 SLGAKIKNLT
-807 ATTKNILA
+807 ATTNNLLA
-815 AFNREGFAINTYLG
+815 AFNNDGFAINTYLG
-829 NNVTQIT
+829 NNVTPLT
-836 DPSDKTKYNTTTT
+836 DSADKTKYNSDGST
-849 IGVQVPFGTA
+849 IGVQVPYGTA
-859 TQYGV
+859 TQYSV
-864 GDLVAFVPQKTNK
+864 GDLVVFVEQKSNK
-877 KDDSEIIFGKND
+877 TPGDDGKHIFTKDD
-889 IYVVKN
+889 IYEVKN

-907 TGDIVFDKETGKA
+907 GGRITFNDDRDAIQFGKNRE
-920 DKFGDYSTWKLVDL
+920 WKLVDL

-940 IWTAGKDGLTF
+940 IWLSGKDGLTF
-951 YMLGAYDL
+951 NMLGAYDL
-959 TVPSNVQEEDF
+959 TVPANVQEEDF
-970 LVVGE
+970 LDE
-975 KEGEYDLLKFAYTTY
+975 KNSSALLNFAYTAE
-990 NGGVVQR
+990 NSGVIQR

-1071 DGNLFIGDMADSVL
+1071 DGNLYIGNVADSVL
-1085 TDSGARLLIN
+1085 ADSGAMLLIN

-1121 SVSTMLSY
+1121 SVSSMLSY

-1135 IINDA
+1135 IIHDA

-1150 DTATLA
+1150 DSATLA

-1169 VSMLIGAGTGINN
+1169 VSMLIGAGTGINS

-1218 ANIETTLRKM
+1218 SNIETTLRKM

-1265 VQLASIIT
+1265 VQLAAIIT

-1330 NSRGMFIWGDF
+1330 NSRGMFVWGDF

-1394 DAIMNA
+1394 DAIMNS

>member
-114 NASKVDYY
+114 NASKSDYY

-279 VVAEYETEMDNVPTM
+279 VIAEYETEMDNVPTM
-294 VTKNATFFCNNDDA
+294 VTKTATFFCNNDDA

-319 AVANRAVKKYGEINY
+319 AVANRAVKKYGEMNY
-334 VKTNGKVD
+334 VKTDGSVD
-342 FSKVRMGDAILLRE
+342 FSKFRMGDAILLRE
-356 PDSNAKITRILGLT
+356 PDGSAKITRIIGLPT
-370 TDEEVTP
+370 NENVTP
-377 ENFDAAR
+377 TEVDE
-384 KNFTFSPKKAVLE
+384 KTFTFTPNKAVLE
-397 AGDSVTF
+397 AGDSITF
-404 YYDVKTVVDE
+404 YYTSGTATKKVV
-414 EEVTTTKSI
+414 
-423 KGTVESV
+423 GTVDSV
-430 TVDNVVTVVLDNAL
+430 TVDNEVTVTLD
-444 ESAATLPFKYYEL
+444 SLPEGSIVADQKAFDSYEI

-472 TLNVNSNRPNVLNPV
+472 TLNVNSNRPKVLNTV
-487 DTTDLKLDET
+487 DISKLDWDEDT
-497 NQAKLVAEFEDK
+497 PAKLVGTFNTTAAAKEF
-509 EGATP
+509 
-514 TAKDKAKALMDSIN
+514 MNSIN

-533 VATFSSDGTFTV
+533 VATFID
-545 ESYDPGDE
+545 DNDE
-553 DEGTPATATGTLTFD
+553 PY
-568 KKLSDNAIIKC
+568 K
-579 DKGELT
+579 
-585 KGSDGRWTLTYT
+585 
-597 DKPETDPVEGDTESV
+597 
-612 TGTDTEEYLAVNVS
+612 EEFLAVNVS
-626 GPTKV
+626 GPKDNEIVHDVDGTFTVGSYESTSKTATGSVSWGDTVPEDATYKCALGTLTKV
-631 TKDVPTEKTAEAVK
+631 D
-645 FTVESYNSETFTAKG
+645 SETWKLE
-660 TVNVPDDFPK
+660 
-670 ASYTVVVDEV
+670 YT
-680 SLTLAP
+680 TAP
-686 STTEEGKWTL
+686 STD
-696 AYPEEPSTEPTPEEE
+696 PTGTTVAVSAE
-711 IACGDI
+711 
-717 DYTANVPTD
+717 
-726 YYVVSLVFPEKLPYM
+726 YVTVEYLVTLVFPEKLPAM
-741 PSELNTRGMVDVGTV
+741 PEFLETRGMVDVGTV
-756 SAGDII
+756 SAEDILQ
-762 KLDTAGE
+762 LDN
-769 KEYYVTNVTGSGA
+769 KDEYFVKSVTGSGA
-782 VTITEKNGDEVDGNT
+782 ITITGKDSEEEASGGT
-797 SLGSKVINLT
+797 SLGNKIINLT

-829 NNVTQIT
+829 NNVTQLT
-836 DPSDKTKYNTTTT
+836 DPADRTKYNTTTT

-859 TQYGV
+859 TQYGI

-877 KDDSEIIFGKND
+877 AADGEGIFDKDD
-889 IYVVKN
+889 IYEVKN

-907 TGDIVFDKETGKA
+907 SGDITFDRDTGKA
-920 DKFGDYSTWKLVDL
+920 DKFGEKSEWKLVDL

-940 IWTAGKDGLTF
+940 IWVAGKDGLTF
-951 YMLGAYDL
+951 NMLGAYDL
-959 TVPSNVQEEDF
+959 TVPANVQEEDF
-970 LVVGE
+970 IVPGE
-975 KEGEYDLLKFAYTTY
+975 QPEGYADLLSFSYTTN

-1057 SYDMEGTIVPYVHD
+1057 SYEMEGTIVPYVHE
-1071 DGNLFIGDMADSVL
+1071 DGNLYIGDVADSVL

-1140 IWEYT
+1140 IWEYS
-1145 PANNS
+1145 PVNNS

-1169 VSMLIGAGTGINN
+1169 VSMLIGAGTGINA

-1228 IGSQGFGVKG
+1228 IGAQGFGVKG

-1265 VQLASIIT
+1265 VQMASIIT

>member
-57 GLGFNQAK
+57 GLGFNQPK

-90 EQVEKTDVR
+90 EQVDKTDVR
-99 KSDLKSDAFVVSFDR
+99 KSDLKSDAFVVCFDR
-114 NASKVDYY
+114 NASKSDYY
-122 DKSRTAEENE
+122 DKSRTAEEND
-132 TDVVHT
+132 TDLVHT

-162 KINTIQETIAENS
+162 KVNTIQETIAENS

-186 FNDEG
+186 FNEEG

-196 RSDTNVVLFAIV
+196 RSDTNMVLFALV

-222 TATVRKNSDSGNKR
+222 TATVRKNSDSANKR

-319 AVANRAVKKYGEINY
+319 AVANRAVKKYGEMNY
-334 VKTNGKVD
+334 VKTAGGTVD
-342 FSKVRMGDAILLRE
+342 FTKVKMGDAILLRE
-356 PDSNAKITRILGLT
+356 PDGSAKVTRIIGLPT
-370 TDEEVTP
+370 EEEIT
-377 ENFDAAR
+377 FALDGR
-384 KNFTFSPKKAVLE
+384 TFTFVPEKAILE
-397 AGDSVTF
+397 AGDTIKFVYNTTHSVTGTV
-404 YYDVKTVVDE
+404 DTVVVNSTTGKD
-414 EEVTTTKSI
+414 EVTVTLDADVIGVTKFDS
-423 KGTVESV
+423 
-430 TVDNVVTVVLDNAL
+430 
-444 ESAATLPFKYYEL
+444 YEI

-472 TLNVNSNRPNVLNPV
+472 TLNVNSNRPDVLNEVPLDNV
-487 DTTDLKLDET
+487 DWDSTAPTKLIATFDPDTTTGHSPD
-497 NQAKLVAEFEDK
+497 AY
-509 EGATP
+509 
-514 TAKDKAKALMDSIN
+514 AKAFMEKIN
-528 GEDSV
+528 SEDSV
-533 VATFSSDGTFTV
+533 VATFEEEVEGETVETTEEYIGVNVSGPKAVETTEEDRDAHNVTFTV
-545 ESYDPGDE
+545 DSVTGTGD
-553 DEGTPATATGTLTFD
+553 TRTVTATATIPENASNPEVTGASIST
-568 KKLSDNAIIKC
+568 DNN
-579 DKGELT
+579 E
-585 KGSDGRWTLTYT
+585 WTLTYT
-597 DKPETDPVEGDTESV
+597 VAATDAPDEGASV
-612 TGTDTEEYLAVNVS
+612 TKS
-626 GPTKV
+626 V
-631 TKDVPTEKTAEAVK
+631 T
-645 FTVESYNSETFTAKG
+645 
-660 TVNVPDDFPK
+660 
-670 ASYTVVVDEV
+670 YTV
-680 SLTLAP
+680 
-686 STTEEGKWTL
+686 TTT
-696 AYPEEPSTEPTPEEE
+696 TTQ
-711 IACGDI
+711 
-717 DYTANVPTD
+717 
-726 YYVVSLVFPEKLPYM
+726 YVVTMVFPEKLPSK
-741 PSELNTRGMVDVGTV
+741 PTELNTRGMVDVGTV
-756 SAGDII
+756 SVDDILQ
-762 KLDTAGE
+762 LDNTDTP
-769 KEYYVTNVTGSGA
+769 YYVTAVTGSGA
-782 VTITEKNGDEVDGNT
+782 VSLTTKDGAT
-797 SLGSKVINLT
+797 VSGSLGDKIINLT
-807 ATTKNILA
+807 ATTNNILA

-829 NNVTQIT
+829 NNVTQLT
-836 DPSDKTKYNTTTT
+836 DTADRTKYNTTTT

-859 TQYGV
+859 TQYGI

-877 KDDSEIIFGKND
+877 AADDQTKIFDKDD
-889 IYVVKN
+889 IYEVKN

-907 TGDIVFDKETGKA
+907 TGDITFDKDTGKTP
-920 DKFGDYSTWKLVDL
+920 KFGENSEWKLVDL

-940 IWTAGKDGLTF
+940 IWVAGKDGLTF
-951 YMLGAYDL
+951 NMLGAYDL
-959 TVPSNVQEEDF
+959 TVPSAVQEEKF
-970 LVVGE
+970 LE
-975 KEGEYDLLKFAYTTY
+975 DESSNLLSFEYTTY
-990 NGGVVQR
+990 NSGAVQR

-1010 FNAMGLASVKYEDVN
+1010 FNAMGLAAVKYEDVN
-1025 FNGVAK
+1025 FNGEAK

-1071 DGNLFIGDMADSVL
+1071 DGNLYIGDVADSVL

-1121 SVSTMLSY
+1121 SVSSMLSY

-1140 IWEYT
+1140 IWEYS
-1145 PANNS
+1145 PANNGDS
-1150 DTATLA
+1150 ATLA

-1169 VSMLIGAGTGINN
+1169 VSMLIGAGTGINA

-1228 IGSQGFGVKG
+1228 IGAQGFGVKG

-1330 NSRGMFIWGDF
+1330 NSRGMFVWGDF

-1394 DAIMNA
+1394 DAIMNS

>member
-12 KIEDR
+12 KIEDN

-52 QDSIL
+52 QDTIL
-57 GLGFNQAK
+57 GLGFNQPK

-90 EQVEKTDVR
+90 EQVDKTDVR
-99 KSDLKSDAFVVSFDR
+99 KSDLKSDAFVVCFDR
-114 NASKVDYY
+114 NASKSDYY

-132 TDVVHT
+132 TGIVHT

-162 KINTIQETIAENS
+162 KVNTIQETIAANT

-186 FNDEG
+186 FNEEG
-191 KPSDV
+191 KTSDV
-196 RSDTNVVLFAIV
+196 RSDTNMVLFAIV

-222 TATVRKNSDSGNKR
+222 TATVRKNSDSANKR

-242 DSVPAFNVGDVIYFP
+242 DSVPAFTVGDVIYFP

-319 AVANRAVKKYGEINY
+319 AVANRAVKKYGELNY
-334 VKTNGKVD
+334 AMIKDGNID
-342 FSKVRMGDAILLRE
+342 FSTFKMGDAIMLRE
-356 PDSNAKITRILGLT
+356 PDGASKITRVIGLT
-370 TDEEVTP
+370 TDETVSLDTPVNKTFTFTP
-377 ENFDAAR
+377 EN
-384 KNFTFSPKKAVLE
+384 AVIE
-397 AGDSVTF
+397 AGDSIAF
-404 YYDVKTVVDE
+404 YYTVDKATKK
-414 EEVTTTKSI
+414 VT
-423 KGTVESV
+423 GTVDSV
-430 TVDNVVTVVLDNAL
+430 TVDNLVTVTLDAVPT
-444 ESAATLPFKYYEL
+444 ESGVNEFTSYEI

-472 TLNVNSNRPNVLNPV
+472 TLNGNSNRPLVLNEV
-487 DTTDLKLDET
+487 DVT
-497 NQAKLVAEFEDK
+497 NLTWDK
-509 EGATP
+509 QTP
-514 TAKDKAKALMDSIN
+514 TKLLGSFDSESKAKSFMDSIN
-528 GEDSV
+528 GEDTV
-533 VATFSSDGTFTV
+533 VATFEGVDEPEDFVGVNVSGPKAVEDEAPTQKTSAGTFKIA
-545 ESYDPGDE
+545 SYNAGEAAHDDVPE
-553 DEGTPATATGTLTFD
+553 VKATATGTVDWVETD
-568 KKLSDNAIIKC
+568 VPDNAVFTC
-579 DKGELT
+579 SLGTLT
-585 KGSDGRWTLTYT
+585 KGTNGWTLSYT
-597 DKPETDPVEGDTESV
+597 NRPTTAPTVGTEV
-612 TGTDTEEYLAVNVS
+612 AVS
-626 GPTKV
+626 
-631 TKDVPTEKTAEAVK
+631 
-645 FTVESYNSETFTAKG
+645 
-660 TVNVPDDFPK
+660 
-670 ASYTVVVDEV
+670 ASYTVSVHYE
-680 SLTLAP
+680 
-686 STTEEGKWTL
+686 
-696 AYPEEPSTEPTPEEE
+696 
-711 IACGDI
+711 
-717 DYTANVPTD
+717 
-726 YYVVSLVFPEKLPYM
+726 VSLVFPEALPKK
-741 PSELNTRGMVDVGTV
+741 PSTLNARGMVDVGTV
-756 SAGDII
+756 SADDII
-762 KLDTAGE
+762 QLVSTG
-769 KEYYVTNVTGSGA
+769 KEYYVTSVSGSGA
-782 VTITEKNGDEVDGNT
+782 IAITGKDGATVDENP
-797 SLGSKVINLT
+797 SLEGKIINLT

-815 AFNREGFAINTYLG
+815 AFNSEGFAINTYLG

-836 DPSDKTKYNTTTT
+836 DAADRTKYNTTTT

-859 TQYGV
+859 TQYGI

-877 KDDSEIIFGKND
+877 AADDDVIFSKDD
-889 IYVVKN
+889 IYEVKN
-895 INTFKDIVILSH
+895 INTFKDIVVLSH
-907 TGDIVFDKETGKA
+907 KGDINFDSKTGLA
-920 DKFGDYSTWKLVDL
+920 DKFGTNSEWKLVDL

-940 IWTAGKDGLTF
+940 IWTSGKDGLTF
-951 YMLGAYDL
+951 NMLGAYDL
-959 TVPSNVQEEDF
+959 TVPANVQAEDF
-970 LVVGE
+970 LVKGDN
-975 KEGEYDLLKFAYTTY
+975 DLLKFSYTKY
-990 NGGVVQR
+990 NYGTVQR

-1010 FNAMGLASVKYEDVN
+1010 FNSMGLASVKYEDVN
-1025 FNGVAK
+1025 FNGEAK

-1071 DGNLFIGDMADSVL
+1071 DGNLYIGDVADSVL
-1085 TDSGARLLIN
+1085 TDSGAMLLIN

-1121 SVSTMLSY
+1121 SVSSMLSY

-1150 DTATLA
+1150 DSATLA

-1169 VSMLIGAGTGINN
+1169 VSMLIGAGTGINS

-1218 ANIETTLRKM
+1218 SNIETTLRKM

-1281 WLPPAGEINAVI
+1281 WLPPAGEINAMI

-1330 NSRGMFIWGDF
+1330 NSRGMFVWGDF

-1394 DAIMNA
+1394 DAIMNH

-1438 SRWITLRTIVE
+1438 SRWITLRTVVE
-1449 SNGSSNTQTTSLYV
+1449 SNGSSNNQTTSLYV

>member
-17 SGYSFIENPALIGG
+17 SGYSFIDNPALIGG

-99 KSDLKSDAFVVSFDR
+99 KSDLKSDAFVVAFDR
-114 NASKVDYY
+114 NAAKEDYR
-122 DKSRTAEENE
+122 DKSRTDEENDTE
-132 TDVVHT
+132 VIHT

-175 NVDFQLTAGEE
+175 NVDFKLTAGEE
-186 FNDEG
+186 FNEEG

-196 RSDTNVVLFAIV
+196 RSDTNVVLFALV
-208 NSDPTAAKRAADRY
+208 NSDPTSAKRAADRY
-222 TATVRKNSDSGNKR
+222 TATVKRPESTDPR

-242 DSVPAFNVGDVIYFP
+242 DSVPAFSVGDVIYFP
-257 ASNFVES
+257 ASNFVAS
-264 EKGVYATVNKILDTQ
+264 EKGEYATVTKILDNK
-279 VVAEYETEMDNVPTM
+279 VIAEFETEQTNVPTM
-294 VTKNATFFCNNDDA
+294 ANKTATFFCNNDDA

-319 AVANRAVKKYGEINY
+319 AVANRAVKKYGEMNY
-334 VKTNGKVD
+334 VTTSGKVD
-342 FSKVRMGDAILLRE
+342 FSKVKMGDSIILKT
-356 PDSNAKITRILGLT
+356 PDGSTKITRIFGLET
-370 TDEEVTP
+370 TETDPVSATGNTCTFTP
-377 ENFDAAR
+377 
-384 KNFTFSPKKAVLE
+384 KNAVLE
-397 AGDSVTF
+397 AGDTIVFHYGDTGIVQGTVDSVDVNGLATVTLSETF
-404 YYDVKTVVDE
+404 AE
-414 EEVTTTKSI
+414 TTTFTSYEIVSI
-423 KGTVESV
+423 GT
-430 TVDNVVTVVLDNAL
+430 
-444 ESAATLPFKYYEL
+444 
-457 TSVGKESCDASAKIV
+457 ESCDASAKIV
-472 TLNVNSNRPNVLNPV
+472 TLNVNSNRPNVLNLV
-487 DTTDLKLDET
+487 TDDLSNVTWDYTEA
-497 NQAKLVAEFEDK
+497 NKLVATFDPDTT
-509 EGATP
+509 EGHSPDAF
-514 TAKDKAKALMDSIN
+514 AKAFMKAIN

-533 VATFSSDGTFTV
+533 VATFEEEKDGETV
-545 ESYDPGDE
+545 ETKEEYIGVNVSGPKAVERPKTTPTTINGTLNIDVGGYVPASGT
-553 DEGTPATATGTLTFD
+553 TPATATGDITWNGGATVPSTAVIACAKGTLSKNSTTG
-568 KKLSDNAIIKC
+568 K
-579 DKGELT
+579 
-585 KGSDGRWTLTYT
+585 WTLTYAT
-597 DKPETDPVEGDTESV
+597 EPQDT
-612 TGTDTEEYLAVNVS
+612 
-626 GPTKV
+626 P
-631 TKDVPTEKTAEAVK
+631 TAE
-645 FTVESYNSETFTAKG
+645 TVTATFTETE
-660 TVNVPDDFPK
+660 TV
-670 ASYTVVVDEV
+670 
-680 SLTLAP
+680 
-686 STTEEGKWTL
+686 
-696 AYPEEPSTEPTPEEE
+696 
-711 IACGDI
+711 
-717 DYTANVPTD
+717 
-726 YYVVSLVFPEKLPYM
+726 YVVTLVFPETLPSKPSKLQ
-741 PSELNTRGMVDVGTV
+741 TRGTVDINTV
-756 SAGDII
+756 SVGDII
-762 KLDTAGE
+762 KLDMDD
-769 KEYYVTNVTGSGA
+769 EYYVKAVTGYGA
-782 VTITEKNGDEVDGNT
+782 ITLTPKNSDVEVDDDDM
-797 SLGSKVINLT
+797 SLGTKKIVNLT
-807 ATTKNILA
+807 ATTNNILA
-815 AFNREGFAINTYLG
+815 AFNKEGFAINTYLG
-829 NNVTQIT
+829 NNATPLT
-836 DPSDKTKYNTTTT
+836 DESDIAKYNTNTTL
-849 IGVQVPFGTA
+849 GVQVPYGTA
-859 TQYGV
+859 TQYSV
-864 GDLVAFVPQKTNK
+864 GDLVVFVRQKNNK
-877 KDDSEIIFGKND
+877 ADEQGIFDKRD
-889 IYVVKN
+889 IFEVQN
-895 INTFKDIVILSH
+895 INTFKDIVILS
-907 TGDIVFDKETGKA
+907 TQGDCSS
-920 DKFGDYSTWKLVDL
+920 KFGTKSEWKLVNL

-940 IWTAGKDGLTF
+940 IWTSGKDGLTF
-951 YMLGAYDL
+951 NMLGAYDL
-959 TVPSNVQEEDF
+959 TVPASIQETPF
-970 LVVGE
+970 LVPVE
-975 KEGEYDLLKFAYTTY
+975 REEGDTGVDLLNFAYTST
-990 NGGVVQR
+990 NDGVVQR
-997 TDKLLV
+997 TDKILV
-1003 SDDVGAS
+1003 SDEIGAS
-1010 FNAMGLASVKYEDVN
+1010 FNGMGLASVKYEDVN
-1025 FNGVAK
+1025 FNGTAK
-1031 QVYVLSSEGEAIA
+1031 QVYVLSPEGEAIA

-1057 SYDMEGTIVPYVHD
+1057 NYEMEGTIVPYVHD
-1071 DGNLFIGDMADSVL
+1071 DGNLFIGDVADSVL

-1105 NNAYDMS
+1105 NNAYDLS

-1150 DTATLA
+1150 DSATLS

-1169 VSMLIGAGTGINN
+1169 VSMLIGAGTGVKN
-1182 LFKKNRE
+1182 LFKKDRE
-1189 TLDGTV
+1189 VLDGTV

-1228 IGSQGFGVKG
+1228 IGAQGFGVKG

-1245 GRGIFFD
+1245 GRGVFFD

-1330 NSRGMFIWGDF
+1330 NNRGMFVWGDF

-1394 DAIMNA
+1394 DAIMNT

>member
-1 MARKGSPGVAI
+1 VAI

-17 SGYSFIENPALIGG
+17 SGYSFIDNPSLIGG

-114 NASKVDYY
+114 SAAKSDYY
-122 DKSRTAEENE
+122 DKSRTSDEND
-132 TDVVHT
+132 TDVIHT

-152 DGFAGFGGKR
+152 DGFSGFGGKR

-186 FNDEG
+186 FNEEG

-196 RSDTNVVLFAIV
+196 RSDTNIVLFALV
-208 NSDPTAAKRAADRY
+208 NSDPTAARRAADRY
-222 TATVRKNSDSGNKR
+222 TATVKKDIGGENKR

-242 DSVPAFNVGDVIYFP
+242 DSIPAFNVGDVIYFP
-257 ASNFVES
+257 ASNFVQN

-279 VVAEYETEMDNVPTM
+279 VVAEYETELENVPSMASKT
-294 VTKNATFFCNNDDA
+294 ASFFCNNDDA

-319 AVANRAVKKYGEINY
+319 AVANRAVKKYGEMSY
-334 VKTNGKVD
+334 VKNGDSVD
-342 FSKVRMGDAILLRE
+342 FSQVKMGSAILLRE
-356 PDSNAKITRILGLT
+356 PDANVKITRIIGLPT
-370 TDEEVTP
+370 KESVSLSTLDGRT
-377 ENFDAAR
+377 
-384 KNFTFSPKKAVLE
+384 FTFKPSAAVLE
-397 AGDSVTF
+397 AGDTIKFV
-404 YYDVKTVVDE
+404 YD
-414 EEVTTTKSI
+414 TTKSVT
-423 KGTVESV
+423 GTVDTV
-430 TVDNVVTVVLDNAL
+430 TVDGEATITLDADVDSSVA
-444 ESAATLPFKYYEL
+444 EFDSYEI
-457 TSVGKESCDASAKIV
+457 TSVGKDSCDASAKIV
-472 TLNVNSNRPNVLNPV
+472 TLNANSNRSKVLNPV
-487 DTTDLKLDET
+487 DLT
-497 NQAKLVAEFEDK
+497 NVTWNSSTPNKLVATFDPDTT
-509 EGATP
+509 EGHSPDAY
-514 TAKDKAKALMDSIN
+514 AKAFMDTIN

-533 VATFSSDGTFTV
+533 VATFIVDGKTTTEEYVGVNVSGPKAVETTTETSVTKTVEFTVTSVTGGEEEDKTVTATAPIPENASNPSVSGATISSDNNV
-545 ESYDPGDE
+545 
-553 DEGTPATATGTLTFD
+553 
-568 KKLSDNAIIKC
+568 
-579 DKGELT
+579 
-585 KGSDGRWTLTYT
+585 WTLTYT
-597 DKPETDPVEGDTESV
+597 VAASETAPSVGAKVNKSV
-612 TGTDTEEYLAVNVS
+612 TYTDTTTTTQYV
-626 GPTKV
+626 V
-631 TKDVPTEKTAEAVK
+631 TIV
-645 FTVESYNSETFTAKG
+645 
-660 TVNVPDDFPK
+660 FPE
-670 ASYTVVVDEV
+670 D
-680 SLTLAP
+680 LID
-686 STTEEGKWTL
+686 
-696 AYPEEPSTEPTPEEE
+696 EPST
-711 IACGDI
+711 
-717 DYTANVPTD
+717 
-726 YYVVSLVFPEKLPYM
+726 LK
-741 PSELNTRGMVDVGTV
+741 TRGMVDVGTV
-756 SAGDII
+756 SADDII
-762 KLDTAGE
+762 QLDTEGK
-769 KEYYVTNVTGSGA
+769 KEYYVTAVTGSGS
-782 VTITEKNGDEVDGNT
+782 VTLTGKNGEEVEGNT
-797 SLGSKVINLT
+797 SLGNKIINLT

-815 AFNREGFAINTYLG
+815 AFNKEGFAINTYLG

-836 DPSDKTKYNTTTT
+836 DPADRTKYNTTTT

-859 TQYGV
+859 TQYGI
-864 GDLVAFVPQKTNK
+864 GDLVAFVRQKTNK
-877 KDDSEIIFGKND
+877 QEEADPSKIFKKND
-889 IYVVKN
+889 IYVVQN

-907 TGDIVFDKETGKA
+907 IGDITFDDTGKA
-920 DKFGDYSTWKLVDL
+920 PKFGEYSEWKLVDL

-940 IWTAGKDGLTF
+940 IWVAGKDGLTF
-951 YMLGAYDL
+951 NMLGAYDL
-959 TVPSNVQEEDF
+959 TVPSSVQEEDF
-970 LVVGE
+970 IVPGE
-975 KEGEYDLLKFAYTTY
+975 YEEGENYTDLLDFEYSTY
-990 NGGVVQR
+990 NGGVMQR

-1003 SDDVGAS
+1003 SDEIGAS

-1031 QVYVLSSEGEAIA
+1031 QVYVLSAEGEAIA

-1071 DGNLFIGDMADSVL
+1071 DGNLYIGDVADSVL
-1085 TDSGARLLIN
+1085 TNSGARLLIN

-1105 NNAYDMS
+1105 NNSYDMS
-1112 QSVENGHLD
+1112 QTVENGRLD
-1121 SVSTMLSY
+1121 SVSTMLAY

-1169 VSMLIGAGTGINN
+1169 VSMLIGAGTGVKN
-1182 LFKKNRE
+1182 LFKKDRE
-1189 TLDGTV
+1189 VLDGTV

-1394 DAIMNA
+1394 DAIMNS

>member
-12 KIEDR
+12 KIEDN

-52 QDSIL
+52 QDTIL
-57 GLGFNQAK
+57 GLGFNQPK

-90 EQVEKTDVR
+90 EQVDKTDVR
-99 KSDLKSDAFVVSFDR
+99 KSDLKSDAFVVCFDR
-114 NASKVDYY
+114 NASKSDYY
-122 DKSRTAEENE
+122 DKSRTAEEND
-132 TDVVHT
+132 TDLVHT

-162 KINTIQETIAENS
+162 KVNTIQETIAVNS

-186 FNDEG
+186 FNEEG

-196 RSDTNVVLFAIV
+196 RSDTNMVLFAIV
-208 NSDPTAAKRAADRY
+208 NNDPTAAKRAADRY
-222 TATVRKNSDSGNKR
+222 TATVRKNSDSANKR

-242 DSVPAFNVGDVIYFP
+242 DSVPAFTVGDVIYFP

-319 AVANRAVKKYGEINY
+319 AVANRAVKKYGEMNY
-334 VKTNGKVD
+334 VKTDNIVD
-342 FSKVRMGDAILLRE
+342 FDKIKMGSAILLRE
-356 PDSNAKITRILGLT
+356 PAANVKITRIIGLP
-370 TDEEVTP
+370 TDEEITGI
-377 ENFDAAR
+377 AGLR
-384 KNFTFSPKKAVLE
+384 TFTFTPQDAVIE
-397 AGDSVTF
+397 AGDIVKFYYNNTKSVT
-404 YYDVKTVVDE
+404 
-414 EEVTTTKSI
+414 
-423 KGTVESV
+423 GTVDTV
-430 TVDNVVTVVLDNAL
+430 TVDGEVTVTLDAD
-444 ESAATLPFKYYEL
+444 AVGATKFDSYEI

-472 TLNVNSNRPNVLNPV
+472 TLNVNSNRHDVLKTVKFTEASDVTWTSASP
-487 DTTDLKLDET
+487 TKLT
-497 NQAKLVAEFEDK
+497 ATFEK
-509 EGATP
+509 EDDAI
-514 TAKDKAKALMDSIN
+514 DFMDSIN

-533 VATFSSDGTFTV
+533 VATFGTN
-545 ESYDPGDE
+545 
-553 DEGTPATATGTLTFD
+553 
-568 KKLSDNAIIKC
+568 K
-579 DKGELT
+579 
-585 KGSDGRWTLTYT
+585 
-597 DKPETDPVEGDTESV
+597 
-612 TGTDTEEYLAVNVS
+612 EEYIGVNVS
-626 GPTKV
+626 GPK
-631 TKDVPTEKTAEAVK
+631 A
-645 FTVESYNSETFTAKG
+645 VESETPKTSAGTFKVVSVDANTRTATG
-660 TVNVPDDFPK
+660 TVTFVETDVPDD
-670 ASYTVVVDEV
+670 ATYTCDTGTISKSGNTWTFVY
-680 SLTLAP
+680 
-686 STTEEGKWTL
+686 TEEATVPEVDNEISFT
-696 AYPEEPSTEPTPEEE
+696 ATYPVLE
-711 IACGDI
+711 
-717 DYTANVPTD
+717 
-726 YYVVSLVFPEKLPYM
+726 YVVTMVFPETLSGKPDVLQ
-741 PSELNTRGMVDVGTV
+741 TRAMVDVGTV
-756 SAGDII
+756 SADDII
-762 KLDTAGE
+762 QLKDGS
-769 KEYYVTNVTGSGA
+769 KKCEYYVTAVTGSGA
-782 VTITEKNGDEVDGNT
+782 VTLTDKDGADVSGD
-797 SLGSKVINLT
+797 LGKTLINLT

-815 AFNREGFAINTYLG
+815 AFNKEGFAINTYLG

-836 DPSDKTKYNTTTT
+836 DPADRTKYNTTTT
-849 IGVQVPFGTA
+849 LGVQVPFGTA
-859 TQYGV
+859 TQYGI
-864 GDLVAFVPQKTNK
+864 GDLVAFVRQKTNK
-877 KDDSEIIFGKND
+877 KKEANEEGIFGKDD
-889 IYVVKN
+889 IYEVKN

-907 TGDIVFDKETGKA
+907 TGDITFDQNTGLA
-920 DKFGDYSTWKLVDL
+920 DKFGTNSEWKLVDL

-940 IWTAGKDGLTF
+940 IWLAGKDGLTF
-951 YMLGAYDL
+951 NMLGAYDL
-959 TVPSNVQEEDF
+959 TVPANVQEENF
-970 LVVGE
+970 IVPGE
-975 KEGEYDLLKFAYTTY
+975 HDESDPYKDLLDFAYSTY
-990 NGGVVQR
+990 NSGVVQR

-1025 FNGVAK
+1025 FNGEAK

-1057 SYDMEGTIVPYVHD
+1057 SYDMEGTIVPYVHG
-1071 DGNLFIGDMADSVL
+1071 DGNLYIGNVADSVL
-1085 TDSGARLLIN
+1085 TDSGAMLLIN

-1121 SVSTMLSY
+1121 SVSSMLSY

-1150 DTATLA
+1150 DSATLA

-1169 VSMLIGAGTGINN
+1169 VSMLIGAGTGINS

-1218 ANIETTLRKM
+1218 SNIETTLRKM
-1228 IGSQGFGVKG
+1228 IVSQGFGVKG

-1281 WLPPAGEINAVI
+1281 WLPPAGEINAMI

-1330 NSRGMFIWGDF
+1330 NSRGMFVWGDF

-1394 DAIMNA
+1394 DAIMNS

-1438 SRWITLRTIVE
+1438 SRWITLRTVVE
-1449 SNGSSNTQTTSLYV
+1449 SNGSSNNQTTSLYV

>member
-1 MARKGSPGVAI
+1 MARKGSFGVAI

-57 GLGFNQAK
+57 GLGFNQPK

-90 EQVEKTDVR
+90 EQVDKTDVR
-99 KSDLKSDAFVVSFDR
+99 KSDLKSDAFVVCFDR
-114 NASKVDYY
+114 NASKSDYY

-162 KINTIQETIAENS
+162 KINTTQETIAENS

-186 FNDEG
+186 FNEEG
-191 KPSDV
+191 KVSDV
-196 RSDTNVVLFAIV
+196 RSDTNMVLFAIV

-222 TATVRKNSDSGNKR
+222 TATVRKNSDSANKR

-242 DSVPAFNVGDVIYFP
+242 DSVPAFTVGDVIYFP

-279 VVAEYETEMDNVPTM
+279 VVAEYETEIDNVPTM
-294 VTKNATFFCNNDDA
+294 ATKTATFFCNNDDA

-319 AVANRAVKKYGEINY
+319 AVANRAVKKYGEMNY
-334 VKTNGKVD
+334 AKTSGKVD
-342 FSKVRMGDAILLRE
+342 FSKFKMGDAILLRE
-356 PDSNAKITRILGLT
+356 PDGAAKITRVIGLT
-370 TDEEVTP
+370 TVETVNLTVDDT
-377 ENFDAAR
+377 R
-384 KNFTFSPKKAVLE
+384 KTVSFVPTKAVLE

-404 YYDVKTVVDE
+404 FYTVTSTVDGKS
-414 EEVTTTKSI
+414 VTTAKSI
-423 KGTVESV
+423 KGTVDSV
-430 TVDNVVTVVLDNAL
+430 TVDNEVTVTLDAAL
-444 ESAATLPFKYYEL
+444 DAGVSQFTSYEI

-472 TLNVNSNRPNVLNPV
+472 TLNVNSNRPLVLNNV
-487 DTTDLKLDET
+487 DTSKLSWDDT
-497 NQAKLVAEFEDK
+497 TPAKLVGKFDTEA
-509 EGATP
+509 A
-514 TAKDKAKALMDSIN
+514 AKAFMTTIN
-528 GEDSV
+528 GEDTV
-533 VATFSSDGTFTV
+533 VATFEGVDEPEDYVGVNVSGPTAIEDAEATTKTSNGTFTIT
-545 ESYDPGDE
+545 SFTPATPAG
-553 DEGTPATATGTLTFD
+553 EGQEATPATATGTVTWTNTD
-568 KKLSDNAIIKC
+568 VPAGTAPTS
-579 DKGELT
+579 T
-585 KGSDGRWTLTYT
+585 KGTFAQGTDGKWTLTYAAAST
-597 DKPETDPVEGDTESV
+597 PSTNPGTESV
-612 TGTDTEEYLAVNVS
+612 IS
-626 GPTKV
+626 
-631 TKDVPTEKTAEAVK
+631 
-645 FTVESYNSETFTAKG
+645 
-660 TVNVPDDFPK
+660 
-670 ASYTVVVDEV
+670 ASYSVKETH
-680 SLTLAP
+680 
-686 STTEEGKWTL
+686 
-696 AYPEEPSTEPTPEEE
+696 
-711 IACGDI
+711 
-717 DYTANVPTD
+717 
-726 YYVVSLVFPEKLPYM
+726 YYVSLVFPEVLPKK
-741 PSELNTRGMVDVGTV
+741 PSTLKTRGMVDVGTV
-756 SAGDII
+756 SADDII
-762 KLDTAGE
+762 KLVSTGE
-769 KEYYVTNVTGSGA
+769 EYYVTSVSGSGA
-782 VTITEKNGDEVDGNT
+782 IAITGKDGATVDGAT
-797 SLGSKVINLT
+797 DLGNKIINLT
-807 ATTKNILA
+807 STTNNILA

-836 DPSDKTKYNTTTT
+836 DAADKTKYNTTTT

-859 TQYGV
+859 TQYGI

-877 KDDSEIIFGKND
+877 AADGDVIFSKDD
-889 IYVVKN
+889 IYEVKN
-895 INTFKDIVILSH
+895 INTFKDIVVLSH
-907 TGDIVFDKETGKA
+907 SGDINFNRETGLA
-920 DKFGDYSTWKLVDL
+920 DKFGTNSEWKLVDL

-940 IWTAGKDGLTF
+940 IWVAGKDGLTF
-951 YMLGAYDL
+951 NMLGAYDL
-959 TVPSNVQEEDF
+959 TVPANVQEEDF
-970 LVVGE
+970 LVPSDTPAN
-975 KEGEYDLLKFAYTTY
+975 DLLSFAYTDY

-1025 FNGVAK
+1025 FNGEAK

-1071 DGNLFIGDMADSVL
+1071 DGNLYIGDVADSVL

-1135 IINDA
+1135 IIYDA
-1140 IWEYT
+1140 IWEYS

-1169 VSMLIGAGTGINN
+1169 VSMLIGAGTGVKN

-1228 IGSQGFGVKG
+1228 IGAQGFGVKG

-1245 GRGIFFD
+1245 GRGVFFD

-1281 WLPPAGEINAVI
+1281 WLPPAGEINAMI

-1330 NSRGMFIWGDF
+1330 NSRGMFIWGDY

-1394 DAIMNA
+1394 DAIMNS

-1449 SNGSSNTQTTSLYV
+1449 SNGSSNTQSTSLYV

>member
-1 MARKGSPGVAI
+1 MARKGSFGVAI

-17 SGYSFIENPALIGG
+17 SGYSFIDNPALIGG

-99 KSDLKSDAFVVSFDR
+99 KSDLKSDAFVVAFDR
-114 NASKVDYY
+114 NAAKEDYY
-122 DKSRTAEENE
+122 DKSRTKDENK
-132 TDVVHT
+132 TDVIHT

-175 NVDFQLTAGEE
+175 NVDFKLTAGEE
-186 FNDEG
+186 FNEEG
-191 KPSDV
+191 KDSDV
-196 RSDTNVVLFAIV
+196 RSDTNVVLFALV
-208 NSDPTAAKRAADRY
+208 NSDPTSAKRAADRY
-222 TATVRKNSDSGNKR
+222 TATVKRPESTDPR

-242 DSVPAFNVGDVIYFP
+242 DSVPAFSVGDVIYFP
-257 ASNFVES
+257 ASNFVAS
-264 EKGVYATVNKILDTQ
+264 EKGEYATVTKILDNK
-279 VVAEYETEMDNVPTM
+279 VIAEFETEQTNVPTM
-294 VTKNATFFCNNDDA
+294 ANKTATFFCNNDDA

-319 AVANRAVKKYGEINY
+319 AVANRAVKKYGEMDY
-334 VKTNGKVD
+334 VKTNDKVD
-342 FSKVRMGDAILLRE
+342 FSNVKMGDAIILKT
-356 PDSNAKITRILGLT
+356 PDGSTKITRIFGLET
-370 TDEEVTP
+370 TETDPVSATGNTCTFTP
-377 ENFDAAR
+377 
-384 KNFTFSPKKAVLE
+384 KNAVLE
-397 AGDSVTF
+397 AGDVIVF
-404 YYDVKTVVDE
+404 YYGTTSTV
-414 EEVTTTKSI
+414 
-423 KGTVESV
+423 KGTVDSV
-430 TVDNVVTVVLDNAL
+430 DVNGLATV
-444 ESAATLPFKYYEL
+444 TLSETLAETTTFTSYEIV
-457 TSVGKESCDASAKIV
+457 SIGAESCDASAKIV
-472 TLNVNSNRPNVLNPV
+472 TLNVTNRTKVLNPV
-487 DTTDLKLDET
+487 DLTKVTWDSTEANT
-497 NQAKLVAEFEDK
+497 LVATFDPDTAAGHSPDAFAREFMK
-509 EGATP
+509 T
-514 TAKDKAKALMDSIN
+514 IN

-533 VATFSSDGTFTV
+533 VATFEEEKDGETV
-545 ESYDPGDE
+545 E
-553 DEGTPATATGTLTFD
+553 
-568 KKLSDNAIIKC
+568 
-579 DKGELT
+579 T
-585 KGSDGRWTLTYT
+585 K
-597 DKPETDPVEGDTESV
+597 
-612 TGTDTEEYLAVNVS
+612 EEYIGVNVS
-626 GPTKV
+626 GPTEVPV
-631 TKDVPTEKTAEAVK
+631 TTPTPATAEAQFVVK
-645 FTVESYNSETFTAKG
+645 TVTGDVGEDKTVVAEGTFTEDVPANATGKTGTTNGTLNKG
-660 TVNVPDDFPK
+660 ATNWTFTYTVAASDTAPAINSQITVT
-670 ASYTVVVDEV
+670 ASYTVNV
-680 SLTLAP
+680 
-686 STTEEGKWTL
+686 TTTK
-696 AYPEEPSTEPTPEEE
+696 YQ
-711 IACGDI
+711 
-717 DYTANVPTD
+717 
-726 YYVVSLVFPEKLPYM
+726 VSLVFPENLSSKPSKLQ
-741 PSELNTRGMVDVGTV
+741 TRGTVDINTV
-756 SAGDII
+756 SVGDII
-762 KLDTAGE
+762 KLDMDD
-769 KEYYVTNVTGSGA
+769 EYYVKAVTGYGA
-782 VTITEKNGDEVDGNT
+782 ITLTPKNSDVEVDDDDMSLGTEKIV
-797 SLGSKVINLT
+797 NLT
-807 ATTKNILA
+807 ATTNNILA
-815 AFNREGFAINTYLG
+815 AFNKEGFAINTYLG
-829 NNVTQIT
+829 NNATTLT
-836 DPSDKTKYNTTTT
+836 DEADIAKYNTNTTL
-849 IGVQVPFGTA
+849 GVQVPYGTA
-859 TQYGV
+859 TQYSV
-864 GDLVAFVPQKTNK
+864 GDLVVFVRQKNNK
-877 KDDSEIIFGKND
+877 ADEQGIFDKRD
-889 IYVVKN
+889 IFEVQN
-895 INTFKDIVILSH
+895 INTFKDIVILS
-907 TGDIVFDKETGKA
+907 TQGDCSG
-920 DKFGDYSTWKLVDL
+920 KFGTKSEWKLVNL

-940 IWTAGKDGLTF
+940 IWTSGKDGLTF
-951 YMLGAYDL
+951 NMLGAYDL
-959 TVPSNVQEEDF
+959 TVPASIQETPF
-970 LVVGE
+970 LVPVE
-975 KEGEYDLLKFAYTTY
+975 REEGDAGVDLLNFAYTST
-990 NGGVVQR
+990 NDGVVER
-997 TDKLLV
+997 TDKILV
-1003 SDDVGAS
+1003 SDEIGAS
-1010 FNAMGLASVKYEDVN
+1010 FNGMGLASVKYEDVN
-1025 FNGVAK
+1025 FNGTAK
-1031 QVYVLSSEGEAIA
+1031 QVYVLSAEGEAIA

-1057 SYDMEGTIVPYVHD
+1057 DYEMEGTIVPYVHD
-1071 DGNLFIGDMADSVL
+1071 DGNLYIGDVADSVL
-1085 TDSGARLLIN
+1085 TDSGATLLIN

-1105 NNAYDMS
+1105 NNAYDLS

-1150 DTATLA
+1150 DSATLA

-1169 VSMLIGAGTGINN
+1169 VSMLIGAGTGVKN
-1182 LFKKNRE
+1182 LFKKDRE
-1189 TLDGTV
+1189 VLDGTV
-1195 ISAILNVCELRKDC
+1195 MSAILNVCELRKDC

-1228 IGSQGFGVKG
+1228 IGAQGFGVKG

-1245 GRGIFFD
+1245 GRGVFFD

-1316 IARLT
+1316 IARLI

-1330 NSRGMFIWGDF
+1330 NSRGMFIWGDY

-1394 DAIMNA
+1394 DAIMNT

>member
-1 MARKGSPGVAI
+1 MARKGSFGVAI

-57 GLGFNQAK
+57 GLGFNQPK

-90 EQVEKTDVR
+90 EQVDKTDVR
-99 KSDLKSDAFVVSFDR
+99 KSDLKSDAFVVCFDR
-114 NASKVDYY
+114 NASKSDYY

-162 KINTIQETIAENS
+162 KINTTQETIAENS

-186 FNDEG
+186 FNEEG
-191 KPSDV
+191 KVSDV
-196 RSDTNVVLFAIV
+196 RSDTNMVLFAIV

-222 TATVRKNSDSGNKR
+222 TATVRKNSNSK

-242 DSVPAFNVGDVIYFP
+242 DSVPAFTVGDVIYFP

-294 VTKNATFFCNNDDA
+294 ATKTATFFCNNDDA

-319 AVANRAVKKYGEINY
+319 AVANRAVKKYGEMNY
-334 VKTNGKVD
+334 AKTSGKVD
-342 FSKVRMGDAILLRE
+342 FSKFKMGDAILLRE
-356 PDSNAKITRILGLT
+356 PDGAAKITRVIGLT
-370 TDEEVTP
+370 TVETVSLTVDDTRKTVSFTP
-377 ENFDAAR
+377 
-384 KNFTFSPKKAVLE
+384 TKAVLE

-404 YYDVKTVVDE
+404 FYEVTTTVDE
-414 EEVTTTKSI
+414 EDVTTTKSV
-423 KGTVESV
+423 KGTVDSV
-430 TVDNVVTVVLDNAL
+430 TVDNEVTVTLDAAL
-444 ESAATLPFKYYEL
+444 EAGISTFKSYEI

-472 TLNVNSNRPNVLNPV
+472 TLNVNSNRPLVLNNV
-487 DTTDLKLDET
+487 DTSKLSWDDT
-497 NQAKLVAEFEDK
+497 TPAKLVGKFDTEA
-509 EGATP
+509 A
-514 TAKDKAKALMDSIN
+514 AKAFMTTIN
-528 GEDSV
+528 GEDTV
-533 VATFSSDGTFTV
+533 VATFEGVDEPEDYVGVNVSGPTAIEDAEATTKTSNGTFTIT
-545 ESYDPGDE
+545 SFTTATPAG
-553 DEGTPATATGTLTFD
+553 EGQEATPATATGTVTWTNTD
-568 KKLSDNAIIKC
+568 VPAGTAPTS
-579 DKGELT
+579 T
-585 KGSDGRWTLTYT
+585 KGTFAQGTDGKWTLTYAAAST
-597 DKPETDPVEGDTESV
+597 PSTNPGTESV
-612 TGTDTEEYLAVNVS
+612 VS
-626 GPTKV
+626 
-631 TKDVPTEKTAEAVK
+631 
-645 FTVESYNSETFTAKG
+645 
-660 TVNVPDDFPK
+660 
-670 ASYTVVVDEV
+670 ASYSVKETH
-680 SLTLAP
+680 
-686 STTEEGKWTL
+686 
-696 AYPEEPSTEPTPEEE
+696 
-711 IACGDI
+711 
-717 DYTANVPTD
+717 
-726 YYVVSLVFPEKLPYM
+726 YYVSLVFPEVLPKK
-741 PSELNTRGMVDVGTV
+741 PSTLKTRGMVDVGTV
-756 SAGDII
+756 SADDII
-762 KLDTAGE
+762 KLVSTGE
-769 KEYYVTNVTGSGA
+769 EYYVTSVSGSGA
-782 VTITEKNGDEVDGNT
+782 IAITGKDGAAVDGT
-797 SLGSKVINLT
+797 TDLGDKIINLT
-807 ATTKNILA
+807 ATTNNILA

-836 DPSDKTKYNTTTT
+836 DAADKTKYNTTTT

-859 TQYGV
+859 TQYGI

-877 KDDSEIIFGKND
+877 AADGDVIFDKDD
-889 IYVVKN
+889 IYEVKN
-895 INTFKDIVILSH
+895 INTFKDIVVLSH
-907 TGDIVFDKETGKA
+907 SGDINFDRETGLA
-920 DKFGDYSTWKLVDL
+920 DKFGTNSEWKLVDL

-940 IWTAGKDGLTF
+940 IWVAGKDGLTF
-951 YMLGAYDL
+951 NMLGAYDL
-959 TVPSNVQEEDF
+959 TVPANVQEEDF
-970 LVVGE
+970 LVPSDTPAN
-975 KEGEYDLLKFAYTTY
+975 DLLSFAYTDY

-1025 FNGVAK
+1025 FNGEAK

-1071 DGNLFIGDMADSVL
+1071 DGNLYIGDVADSVL

-1135 IINDA
+1135 IIYDA
-1140 IWEYT
+1140 IWEYS

-1169 VSMLIGAGTGINN
+1169 VSMLIGAGTGVKN

-1228 IGSQGFGVKG
+1228 IGAQGFGVKG

-1245 GRGIFFD
+1245 GRGVFFD

-1330 NSRGMFIWGDF
+1330 NSRGMFIWGDY

-1394 DAIMNA
+1394 DAIMNS

-1449 SNGSSNTQTTSLYV
+1449 SNGSSNTQSTSLYV

>member
-57 GLGFNQAK
+57 GLGFNQPK

-90 EQVEKTDVR
+90 EQVDKTDVR
-99 KSDLKSDAFVVSFDR
+99 KSDLKSDAFVVCFDR
-114 NASKVDYY
+114 NASKSDYY

-162 KINTIQETIAENS
+162 KINTTQETIAENS

-186 FNDEG
+186 FNEEG
-191 KPSDV
+191 KVSDV
-196 RSDTNVVLFAIV
+196 RSDTNMVLFAIV

-222 TATVRKNSDSGNKR
+222 TATVRKNSDSANKR

-242 DSVPAFNVGDVIYFP
+242 DSVPAFTVGDVIYFP

-279 VVAEYETEMDNVPTM
+279 VVAEYEAEMDNVPTM
-294 VTKNATFFCNNDDA
+294 ATKTATFFCNNDDA

-319 AVANRAVKKYGEINY
+319 AVANRAVKKYGEMNY
-334 VKTNGKVD
+334 AKTSGKVD
-342 FSKVRMGDAILLRE
+342 FSKFKMGDAILLRE
-356 PDSNAKITRILGLT
+356 PDGAAKITRVIGLT
-370 TDEEVTP
+370 TDETVSLTV
-377 ENFDAAR
+377 DDTR
-384 KNFTFSPKKAVLE
+384 KTVSFVPTKAVLE

-404 YYDVKTVVDE
+404 FYATN
-414 EEVTTTKSI
+414 KSI
-423 KGTVESV
+423 KGTVDSV
-430 TVDNVVTVVLDNAL
+430 TVDNEVTVTLDAAL
-444 ESAATLPFKYYEL
+444 DAGVSQVTSYEI

-472 TLNVNSNRPNVLNPV
+472 TLNVNSNRPLVLNNV
-487 DTTDLKLDET
+487 DTSKLSWDEAT
-497 NQAKLVAEFEDK
+497 PAKLVGKFDTEA
-509 EGATP
+509 A
-514 TAKDKAKALMDSIN
+514 AKAFMTKIN
-528 GEDSV
+528 GEDTV
-533 VATFSSDGTFTV
+533 VATFEGAEKPEDYVGVNVSGPTAIEDAEATSKTSDGTFNIT
-545 ESYDPGDE
+545 SYTEASGDN
-553 DEGTPATATGTLTFD
+553 PATATGTVSWENTDVPAGTAPTSEKGTF
-568 KKLSDNAIIKC
+568 
-579 DKGELT
+579 T
-585 KGSDGRWTLTYT
+585 KGTGDTWTLTY
-597 DKPETDPVEGDTESV
+597 DSAPSEDPETEDV
-612 TGTDTEEYLAVNVS
+612 VS
-626 GPTKV
+626 
-631 TKDVPTEKTAEAVK
+631 
-645 FTVESYNSETFTAKG
+645 
-660 TVNVPDDFPK
+660 
-670 ASYTVVVDEV
+670 ASYSVKETH
-680 SLTLAP
+680 
-686 STTEEGKWTL
+686 
-696 AYPEEPSTEPTPEEE
+696 
-711 IACGDI
+711 
-717 DYTANVPTD
+717 
-726 YYVVSLVFPEKLPYM
+726 YYVSLVFPEVLPKK
-741 PSELNTRGMVDVGTV
+741 PSTLKTRGMVDVGTV
-756 SAGDII
+756 SADDII
-762 KLDTAGE
+762 KLVSTGE
-769 KEYYVTNVTGSGA
+769 EYYVTSVSGSGA
-782 VTITEKNGDEVDGNT
+782 IAITGKNGADVDGAT
-797 SLGSKVINLT
+797 DLGSKIINLT
-807 ATTKNILA
+807 ATTNNILA

-836 DPSDKTKYNTTTT
+836 DAADKTKYNTTTT

-859 TQYGV
+859 TQYGI

-877 KDDSEIIFGKND
+877 AADGDVIFDKDD
-889 IYVVKN
+889 IYEVKN
-895 INTFKDIVILSH
+895 INTFKDIVVLSH
-907 TGDIVFDKETGKA
+907 SGDINFDRETGLA
-920 DKFGDYSTWKLVDL
+920 DKFGTNSEWKLVDL

-940 IWTAGKDGLTF
+940 IWVAGKDGLTF
-951 YMLGAYDL
+951 NMLGAYDL
-959 TVPSNVQEEDF
+959 TVPANVQEEDF
-970 LVVGE
+970 LVPSDTPAN
-975 KEGEYDLLKFAYTTY
+975 DLLSFAYTDY

-1025 FNGVAK
+1025 FNGEAK

-1071 DGNLFIGDMADSVL
+1071 DGNLFIGDVADSVL

-1135 IINDA
+1135 IIYDA
-1140 IWEYT
+1140 IWEYS

-1150 DTATLA
+1150 DSATLA

-1169 VSMLIGAGTGINN
+1169 VSMLIGAGTGVKN

-1218 ANIETTLRKM
+1218 ANIEATLRKM
-1228 IGSQGFGVKG
+1228 IGAQGFGVKG

-1245 GRGIFFD
+1245 GRGVFFD

-1394 DAIMNA
+1394 DAIMNS

-1449 SNGSSNTQTTSLYV
+1449 SNGSSNTQSTSLYV

>member
-12 KIEDR
+12 KIEDN

-52 QDSIL
+52 QDTIL
-57 GLGFNQAK
+57 GLGFNQPK

-90 EQVEKTDVR
+90 EQVDKTDVR
-99 KSDLKSDAFVVSFDR
+99 KSDLKSDAFVVCFDR
-114 NASKVDYY
+114 NASKSDYY
-122 DKSRTAEENE
+122 DRSRTAEENE
-132 TDVVHT
+132 TDIVHT

-162 KINTIQETIAENS
+162 KVNTIQETIAENS

-186 FNDEG
+186 FNEEG
-191 KPSDV
+191 KTSDV
-196 RSDTNVVLFAIV
+196 RSDTNMVLFSIV

-222 TATVRKNSDSGNKR
+222 TATVRKNSDSANKR
-236 LVTLVC
+236 IVTLVC

-264 EKGVYATVNKILDTQ
+264 ENGVYATVNKILDTQ

-294 VTKNATFFCNNDDA
+294 VTKTATFFCNNDDA

-319 AVANRAVKKYGEINY
+319 AVANRAVKKYGEMNY
-334 VKTNGKVD
+334 GTTSGSVD
-342 FSKVRMGDAILLRE
+342 FNKFRMGDAILLKE
-356 PDSNAKITRILGLT
+356 PDGGVKITRIIGLT
-370 TDEEVTP
+370 TVETVVLDTLVNKT
-377 ENFDAAR
+377 
-384 KNFTFSPKKAVLE
+384 FTFTPAKAVIE
-397 AGDSVTF
+397 AGDSIAF
-404 YYDVKTVVDE
+404 YYTVDNATKK
-414 EEVTTTKSI
+414 VT
-423 KGTVESV
+423 GTVDSV
-430 TVDNVVTVVLDNAL
+430 TVDNLVTVTLDAVPT
-444 ESAATLPFKYYEL
+444 ESGVNSFTSYEI

-472 TLNVNSNRPNVLNPV
+472 TLNVNSNRPKALKDVDVSKLV
-487 DTTDLKLDET
+487 WDDTTP
-497 NQAKLVAEFEDK
+497 AKLVGTFDTSEAADAF
-509 EGATP
+509 
-514 TAKDKAKALMDSIN
+514 MDTIN

-533 VATFSSDGTFTV
+533 VATFTGVT
-545 ESYDPGDE
+545 
-553 DEGTPATATGTLTFD
+553 TP
-568 KKLSDNAIIKC
+568 
-579 DKGELT
+579 
-585 KGSDGRWTLTYT
+585 
-597 DKPETDPVEGDTESV
+597 
-612 TGTDTEEYLAVNVS
+612 EEFVGVNVS
-626 GPTKV
+626 GPKEIDGDPVESDPKNT
-631 TKDVPTEKTAEAVK
+631 TGT
-645 FTVESYNSETFTAKG
+645 FTVTSYNSETKTATG
-660 TVNVPDDFPK
+660 TVSWTLPEGATLKTYSSDDGTLTK
-670 ASYTVVVDEV
+670 EGEVWTLVYTE
-680 SLTLAP
+680 TP
-686 STTEEGKWTL
+686 STTPTTATVKGTYTVMETPTL
-696 AYPEEPSTEPTPEEE
+696 
-711 IACGDI
+711 
-717 DYTANVPTD
+717 YTVT
-726 YYVVSLVFPEKLPYM
+726 LVFPETLPSK
-741 PSELNTRGMVDVGTV
+741 PTTLQTRGMVDVGTV
-756 SAGDII
+756 SAEDII
-762 KLDTAGE
+762 QLDTDG
-769 KEYYVTNVTGSGA
+769 KPEYFVTSVTGSGA
-782 VTITEKNGDEVDGNT
+782 IAITGKNGEKVAAST
-797 SLGSKVINLT
+797 SLGSKIINLT

-829 NNVTQIT
+829 NNVTQLT
-836 DPSDKTKYNTTTT
+836 DAADKTKYNTTTT

-859 TQYGV
+859 TQYGI
-864 GDLVAFVPQKTNK
+864 GDLVVFVRQKTNK
-877 KDDSEIIFGKND
+877 AADGNDIFDKDD
-889 IYVVKN
+889 IYEVKN
-895 INTFKDIVILSH
+895 INTFKDIVVLSH
-907 TGDIVFDKETGKA
+907 TGDINFDSKTGLA
-920 DKFGDYSTWKLVDL
+920 DKFGTNSEWKLVDL

-940 IWTAGKDGLTF
+940 IWTSGKDGLTF
-951 YMLGAYDL
+951 NMLGAYDL
-959 TVPSNVQEEDF
+959 TVPANVQAEDF
-970 LVVGE
+970 LVKGDN
-975 KEGEYDLLKFAYTTY
+975 DLLKFSYTKY
-990 NGGVVQR
+990 NYGTVQR

-1010 FNAMGLASVKYEDVN
+1010 FNSMGLASVKYEDVN
-1025 FNGVAK
+1025 FNGEAK

-1071 DGNLFIGDMADSVL
+1071 DGNLYIGDVADSVL
-1085 TDSGARLLIN
+1085 TDSGAMLLIN

-1121 SVSTMLSY
+1121 SVSSMLSY

-1150 DTATLA
+1150 DSATLA

-1169 VSMLIGAGTGINN
+1169 VSMLIGAGTGINS

-1218 ANIETTLRKM
+1218 SNIETTLRKM

-1281 WLPPAGEINAVI
+1281 WLPPAGEINAMI

-1330 NSRGMFIWGDF
+1330 NSRGMFVWGDF

-1394 DAIMNA
+1394 DAIMNH

-1438 SRWITLRTIVE
+1438 SRWITLRTVVE
-1449 SNGSSNTQTTSLYV
+1449 SNGSSNNQTTSLYV

>member
-1 MARKGSPGVAI
+1 MARKGSFGVAI

-17 SGYSFIENPALIGG
+17 SGYSFIENPSLIGG

-57 GLGFNQAK
+57 GLGFNQPK

-90 EQVEKTDVR
+90 EQVDKTDVR
-99 KSDLKSDAFVVSFDR
+99 KSDLKSDAFVVCFDR
-114 NASKVDYY
+114 NASKSDYY

-132 TDVVHT
+132 TDVIHT

-162 KINTIQETIAENS
+162 KINTTQETIAENS

-186 FNDEG
+186 FNEEG
-191 KPSDV
+191 KLSDV
-196 RSDTNVVLFAIV
+196 RSDTNMVLFAIV

-222 TATVRKNSDSGNKR
+222 TATVRKNTDSANKR

-242 DSVPAFNVGDVIYFP
+242 DSVPAFSVGDVIYFP

-264 EKGVYATVNKILDTQ
+264 EKGAYATVNKILDTQ

-294 VTKNATFFCNNDDA
+294 ATKTATFFCNNDDA

-319 AVANRAVKKYGEINY
+319 AVANRAVKKYGEMNY
-334 VKTNGKVD
+334 AKTNQKVD
-342 FSKVRMGDAILLRE
+342 FSKFKMGDAILLRE
-356 PDSNAKITRILGLT
+356 PDGAAKITRVIGLT
-370 TDEEVTP
+370 TDETVSLSI
-377 ENFDAAR
+377 DDKR
-384 KNFTFSPKKAVLE
+384 KTFSFVPTKAVLE

-404 YYDVKTVVDE
+404 FYTVTSTVDGKQ
-414 EEVTTTKSI
+414 VTTTKSI
-423 KGTVESV
+423 KGTVDSV
-430 TVDNVVTVVLDNAL
+430 TVDNEVTVTLDAAL
-444 ESAATLPFKYYEL
+444 EAGISSFTSYEI

-472 TLNVNSNRPNVLNPV
+472 TLNVNSNRPLVLNEV
-487 DTTDLKLDET
+487 GVTNLTWDELT
-497 NQAKLVAEFEDK
+497 PAKLLGSFDSES
-509 EGATP
+509 
-514 TAKDKAKALMDSIN
+514 KAKTFMDSIN
-528 GEDSV
+528 GEDTV
-533 VATFSSDGTFTV
+533 VATFDGVDKPEDFVGVNVSGPKAVADETPTAKTSAGTFKIT
-545 ESYDPGDE
+545 SYDPGHDAQVADE
-553 DEGTPATATGTLTFD
+553 THEAQDAVPATATGTVTWVETD
-568 KKLSDNAIIKC
+568 VPDNATFTC
-579 DKGELT
+579 SLGTLT
-585 KGSDGRWTLTYT
+585 KGTNGWTLTYT
-597 DKPETDPVEGDTESV
+597 NRPATAPTVGTEV
-612 TGTDTEEYLAVNVS
+612 DVS
-626 GPTKV
+626 
-631 TKDVPTEKTAEAVK
+631 
-645 FTVESYNSETFTAKG
+645 
-660 TVNVPDDFPK
+660 
-670 ASYTVVVDEV
+670 ASYTVSVHYE
-680 SLTLAP
+680 
-686 STTEEGKWTL
+686 
-696 AYPEEPSTEPTPEEE
+696 
-711 IACGDI
+711 
-717 DYTANVPTD
+717 
-726 YYVVSLVFPEKLPYM
+726 VSLVFPEALPKK
-741 PSELNTRGMVDVGTV
+741 PSTLKTRGMVDVGTV
-756 SAGDII
+756 SADDII
-762 KLDTAGE
+762 KLVSTGD
-769 KEYYVTNVTGSGA
+769 EYYVTSVSGSGA
-782 VTITEKNGDEVDGNT
+782 IAITGKNGEDVDGAT
-797 SLGSKVINLT
+797 SLGTKIINLT
-807 ATTKNILA
+807 ATTNNILA

-836 DPSDKTKYNTTTT
+836 DAADKTKYNTTTT

-859 TQYGV
+859 TQYGI

-877 KDDSEIIFGKND
+877 AADGAIIFSKND
-889 IYVVKN
+889 IYEVKN
-895 INTFKDIVILSH
+895 INTFKDIVVLSH
-907 TGDIVFDKETGKA
+907 SGDINFDRETGLA
-920 DKFGDYSTWKLVDL
+920 DKFGTNSEWKLVDL

-940 IWTAGKDGLTF
+940 IWVAGKDGLTF
-951 YMLGAYDL
+951 NMLGAYDL
-959 TVPSNVQEEDF
+959 TVPANVQEEDF
-970 LVVGE
+970 LVPSDTPAN
-975 KEGEYDLLKFAYTTY
+975 DLLSFAYTNY
-990 NGGVVQR
+990 NGGTVQR

-1025 FNGVAK
+1025 FNGEAK

-1071 DGNLFIGDMADSVL
+1071 DGNLYIGDVADSVL

-1135 IINDA
+1135 IIYDA
-1140 IWEYT
+1140 IWEYS

-1169 VSMLIGAGTGINN
+1169 VSMLIGAGTGIKN

-1228 IGSQGFGVKG
+1228 IGAQGFGVKG

-1245 GRGIFFD
+1245 GRGVFFD

-1330 NSRGMFIWGDF
+1330 NSRGMFIWGDY

-1352 IHVAMLL
+1352 VHVAMLL

-1394 DAIMNA
+1394 DAIMNS

-1449 SNGSSNTQTTSLYV
+1449 SNGSSNTQSTSLYV

>member
-57 GLGFNQAK
+57 GLGFNQPK

-90 EQVEKTDVR
+90 EQVDKTDVR
-99 KSDLKSDAFVVSFDR
+99 KSDLKSDAFVVCFDR
-114 NASKVDYY
+114 NASKSDYY

-162 KINTIQETIAENS
+162 KINTTQETIAENS

-186 FNDEG
+186 FNEEG
-191 KPSDV
+191 KVSDV
-196 RSDTNVVLFAIV
+196 RSDTNMVLFAIV

-222 TATVRKNSDSGNKR
+222 TATVRKNSDSANKR

-242 DSVPAFNVGDVIYFP
+242 DSVPAFTVGDVIYFP

-279 VVAEYETEMDNVPTM
+279 VVAEYEAEMDNVPTM
-294 VTKNATFFCNNDDA
+294 ATKTATFFCNNDDA

-319 AVANRAVKKYGEINY
+319 AVANRAVKKYGEMNY
-334 VKTNGKVD
+334 AKTSGKVD
-342 FSKVRMGDAILLRE
+342 FSNFKMGDAILLRE
-356 PDSNAKITRILGLT
+356 PDGAAKITRVIGLT
-370 TDEEVTP
+370 TVETVSLTLD
-377 ENFDAAR
+377 DKR
-384 KNFTFSPKKAVLE
+384 KTFSFVPTEAVLE

-404 YYDVKTVVDE
+404 FYEVTSTVDGQ
-414 EEVTTTKSI
+414 EVTTTKSI
-423 KGTVESV
+423 KGTVDSV
-430 TVDNVVTVVLDNAL
+430 TVDNEVTVTLDAAL
-444 ESAATLPFKYYEL
+444 EAGISSFTSYEI

-472 TLNVNSNRPNVLNPV
+472 TLNVNSNRPLVLNPV
-487 DTTDLKLDET
+487 DTSKLSWDDT
-497 NQAKLVAEFEDK
+497 TPAKLVGKFDTEA
-509 EGATP
+509 A
-514 TAKDKAKALMDSIN
+514 AKAFMTSIN
-528 GEDSV
+528 GEDTV
-533 VATFSSDGTFTV
+533 VATFEGADKPEEYVGVNVSGPTAIEDAEATTKTSNGTFTISSFTPAT
-545 ESYDPGDE
+545 E
-553 DEGTPATATGTLTFD
+553 EGGVTTPATATGTVTWTNTD
-568 KKLSDNAIIKC
+568 VPAGTAPTS
-579 DKGELT
+579 T
-585 KGSDGRWTLTYT
+585 KGTFAQGTDGKWTLTYA
-597 DKPETDPVEGDTESV
+597 D
-612 TGTDTEEYLAVNVS
+612 
-626 GPTKV
+626 
-631 TKDVPTEKTAEAVK
+631 
-645 FTVESYNSETFTAKG
+645 
-660 TVNVPDDFPK
+660 
-670 ASYTVVVDEV
+670 
-680 SLTLAP
+680 AP
-686 STTEEGKWTL
+686 STT
-696 AYPEEPSTEPTPEEE
+696 PQTETVVSESYSVKE
-711 IACGDI
+711 
-717 DYTANVPTD
+717 TH
-726 YYVVSLVFPEKLPYM
+726 YYVSLVFPEVLPKK
-741 PSELNTRGMVDVGTV
+741 PSTLKTRGMVDVGTV
-756 SAGDII
+756 SADDII
-762 KLDTAGE
+762 KLVSTGE
-769 KEYYVTNVTGSGA
+769 EYYVTSVSGSGA
-782 VTITEKNGDEVDGNT
+782 IAITGKNGEAVDGAT
-797 SLGSKVINLT
+797 SLGDKIINLT
-807 ATTKNILA
+807 ATTNNILA

-836 DPSDKTKYNTTTT
+836 DAADKTKYNTTTT

-859 TQYGV
+859 TQYGI

-877 KDDSEIIFGKND
+877 AADGAVIFSKND
-889 IYVVKN
+889 IYEVKN
-895 INTFKDIVILSH
+895 INTFKDIVVLSH
-907 TGDIVFDKETGKA
+907 SGDINFDRDTGLA
-920 DKFGDYSTWKLVDL
+920 DKFGTNSEWKLVDL

-940 IWTAGKDGLTF
+940 IWVAGKDGLTF
-951 YMLGAYDL
+951 NMLGAYDL
-959 TVPSNVQEEDF
+959 TVPANVQEEDF
-970 LVVGE
+970 LIPSDTPAN
-975 KEGEYDLLKFAYTTY
+975 DLLSFAYTNY

-1025 FNGVAK
+1025 FNGEAK

-1105 NNAYDMS
+1105 NNSYDMS

>member
-12 KIEDR
+12 KIEDN
-17 SGYSFIENPALIGG
+17 SGYSFIDNPALIGG

-57 GLGFNQAK
+57 GLGFNQPK

-90 EQVEKTDVR
+90 EQVDKTDVR

-114 NASKVDYY
+114 SASKSDYY

-162 KINTIQETIAENS
+162 KVNTIQETIATNS

-186 FNDEG
+186 FNEEG
-191 KPSDV
+191 KASDV
-196 RSDTNVVLFAIV
+196 RSDTNMVLFAIV

-222 TATVRKNSDSGNKR
+222 TATVRKNSDSANTR

-242 DSVPAFNVGDVIYFP
+242 DSVPAFTVGDVIYFP

-264 EKGVYATVNKILDTQ
+264 EKGMYATVSKILDTQ
-279 VVAEYETEMDNVPTM
+279 VVAEYDTEMDNVPTM
-294 VTKNATFFCNNDDA
+294 ATKTAAFFCNNDDS

-319 AVANRAVKKYGEINY
+319 AVANRAVKKYGEMNY
-334 VKTNGKVD
+334 AKDTEDRID
-342 FSKVRMGDAILLRE
+342 FSKFKMGDAIMLRE
-356 PDSNAKITRILGLT
+356 PNASSKITRIIGLT
-370 TDEEVTP
+370 TDEEVSLETI
-377 ENFDAAR
+377 EN
-384 KNFTFSPKKAVLE
+384 KTFTFTPSKAVLE
-397 AGDSVTF
+397 TGDSISFFYTVDDETKKVT
-404 YYDVKTVVDE
+404 
-414 EEVTTTKSI
+414 
-423 KGTVESV
+423 GTVDSV
-430 TVDNVVTVVLDNAL
+430 TVDNLVTVTLDAVPT
-444 ESAATLPFKYYEL
+444 ESGVEAFSSYEI
-457 TSVGKESCDASAKIV
+457 TSVGQESCDASAKIV
-472 TLNVNSNRPNVLNPV
+472 TLNVNSNRPNVLNDV
-487 DTTDLKLDET
+487 DDSKAVSIELTSDTRLVYAFNAVDDQASTPDADAAAFMEDINGQDSVIATFESDGNTTTD
-497 NQAKLVAEFEDK
+497 
-509 EGATP
+509 
-514 TAKDKAKALMDSIN
+514 
-528 GEDSV
+528 
-533 VATFSSDGTFTV
+533 
-545 ESYDPGDE
+545 
-553 DEGTPATATGTLTFD
+553 
-568 KKLSDNAIIKC
+568 
-579 DKGELT
+579 
-585 KGSDGRWTLTYT
+585 
-597 DKPETDPVEGDTESV
+597 
-612 TGTDTEEYLAVNVS
+612 EYVGVNVS

-631 TKDVPTEKTAEAVK
+631 VDTTAETK
-645 FTVESYNSETFTAKG
+645 TVNGTFSG
-660 TVNVPDDFPK
+660 TVNGDSGTSTTATGTVSFTEDVPSDAVITCTDGTLVK
-670 ASYTVVVDEV
+670 NSNNTWTLTYSEAKESGTEVSANVTATYTVPETYHYEV
-680 SLTLAP
+680 S
-686 STTEEGKWTL
+686 
-696 AYPEEPSTEPTPEEE
+696 
-711 IACGDI
+711 
-717 DYTANVPTD
+717 V
-726 YYVVSLVFPEKLPYM
+726 VFPDTLPSKPSKLQ
-741 PSELNTRGMVDVGTV
+741 TRGMVDVDTV
-756 SAGDII
+756 SADDII
-762 KLDTAGE
+762 QLDSTDE
-769 KEYYVTNVTGSGA
+769 LYVTSVTGSGA
-782 VTITEKNGDEVDGNT
+782 ITVTTKDGEAFNG
-797 SLGSKVINLT
+797 SLGDKIINLT
-807 ATTKNILA
+807 ATTNNILA
-815 AFNREGFAINTYLG
+815 AFNTEGFAINTYVGHDATPL
-829 NNVTQIT
+829 TEAADT
-836 DPSDKTKYNTTTT
+836 TKYNTTTT
-849 IGVQVPFGTA
+849 FGVQVPFGTA
-859 TQYGV
+859 TQYSV
-864 GDLVAFVPQKTNK
+864 GDLVAFVQQKTNTPK
-877 KDDSEIIFGKND
+877 ENGFQLKDVYE
-889 IYVVKN
+889 VKS
-895 INTFKDIVILSH
+895 INTFKDIVILNTLNNNESS
-907 TGDIVFDKETGKA
+907 
-920 DKFGDYSTWKLVDL
+920 KFGTNSEWKLVDL

-940 IWTAGKDGLTF
+940 IWAGGKDGLTF
-951 YMLGAYDL
+951 NMIGAYDL

-970 LVVGE
+970 IVPGE
-975 KEGEYDLLKFAYTTY
+975 NDDLLSFTYTGY
-990 NGGVVQR
+990 NDGIIQR

-1010 FNAMGLASVKYEDVN
+1010 FNSMGLASVKYEDVN
-1025 FNGVAK
+1025 FNGEAK
-1031 QVYVLSSEGEAIA
+1031 QVYVLSAEGEAIA

-1071 DGNLFIGDMADSVL
+1071 DENRNLYIGDVADSVL
-1085 TDSGARLLIN
+1085 TNSGARLLIN

-1105 NNAYDMS
+1105 NNSYDMS
-1112 QSVENGHLD
+1112 QSVENGRLD
-1121 SVSTMLSY
+1121 SVSTMLAY

-1140 IWEYT
+1140 IWEYS

-1150 DTATLA
+1150 DSATLA

-1169 VSMLIGAGTGINN
+1169 VSMLIGAGTGINA

-1228 IGSQGFGVKG
+1228 IGAQGFGVKG

-1245 GRGIFFD
+1245 GRGVFFD

-1273 ANAANGIW
+1273 SNAANGIW
-1281 WLPPAGEINAVI
+1281 WLPPSGEINAVI

-1330 NSRGMFIWGDF
+1330 NSRGMFVWGDF
-1341 TMQKESSAFDQ
+1341 TMQKDSTAFDQ

-1394 DAIMNA
+1394 DAIMNT

-1418 PDVIDRNELH
+1418 SDVIDRNELH

-1438 SRWITLRTIVE
+1438 SRWITLRTVVE

>member
-57 GLGFNQAK
+57 GLGFNQPK

-90 EQVEKTDVR
+90 EQVDKTDVR
-99 KSDLKSDAFVVSFDR
+99 KSDLKSDAFVVCFDR
-114 NASKVDYY
+114 NASKSDYY
-122 DKSRTAEENE
+122 DKSRTAEEND
-132 TDVVHT
+132 TDLVHT

-162 KINTIQETIAENS
+162 KVNTIQETIAENS

-186 FNDEG
+186 FNEEG

-196 RSDTNVVLFAIV
+196 RSDTNMVLFALV

-222 TATVRKNSDSGNKR
+222 TATVRKNSDTANKR

-294 VTKNATFFCNNDDA
+294 VTKTATFFCNNDDS

-319 AVANRAVKKYGEINY
+319 AVANRAVKKYGEMNY
-334 VKTNGKVD
+334 VTTSGSVD
-342 FSKVRMGDAILLRE
+342 FSKFRMGDAILLKE
-356 PDSNAKITRILGLT
+356 PDGGVKITRIIGLT
-370 TDEEVTP
+370 TVETVGLDTLVNKT
-377 ENFDAAR
+377 
-384 KNFTFSPKKAVLE
+384 FTFTPKKAVIE
-397 AGDSVTF
+397 AGDSIAF
-404 YYDVKTVVDE
+404 YYTVDQATKK
-414 EEVTTTKSI
+414 VT
-423 KGTVESV
+423 GTVDSV
-430 TVDNVVTVVLDNAL
+430 TVDNLVTVTLDAVPTDIGENGF
-444 ESAATLPFKYYEL
+444 SSYEI

-472 TLNVNSNRPNVLNPV
+472 TLNVNSNRPKALNDV
-487 DTTDLKLDET
+487 DVSKLVWDDTTP
-497 NQAKLVAEFEDK
+497 AKLVGTFDTIEAADAF
-509 EGATP
+509 
-514 TAKDKAKALMDSIN
+514 MDTIN

-533 VATFSSDGTFTV
+533 VATFTGVT
-545 ESYDPGDE
+545 
-553 DEGTPATATGTLTFD
+553 TP
-568 KKLSDNAIIKC
+568 
-579 DKGELT
+579 
-585 KGSDGRWTLTYT
+585 
-597 DKPETDPVEGDTESV
+597 
-612 TGTDTEEYLAVNVS
+612 EEFVGVNVS
-626 GPTKV
+626 GPKAIDGDPVESDPKNT
-631 TKDVPTEKTAEAVK
+631 TGT
-645 FTVESYNSETFTAKG
+645 FTVTSYNSETKTATGTVSWTLPEGATLKTYSSDDGTLTKEGEVWTLVYTNAPSATPTTATVKG
-660 TVNVPDDFPK
+660 T
-670 ASYTVVVDEV
+670 YTVMETP
-680 SLTLAP
+680 TL
-686 STTEEGKWTL
+686 
-696 AYPEEPSTEPTPEEE
+696 
-711 IACGDI
+711 
-717 DYTANVPTD
+717 YTVT
-726 YYVVSLVFPEKLPYM
+726 LVFPETLPSK
-741 PSELNTRGMVDVGTV
+741 PTTLQTRGMVDVGTV
-756 SAGDII
+756 SAEDII
-762 KLDTAGE
+762 QLDTEG
-769 KEYYVTNVTGSGA
+769 KPEYFVTSVTGSGA
-782 VTITEKNGDEVDGNT
+782 IAITGKNGETVAAST
-797 SLGSKVINLT
+797 SLGSKIINLT

-836 DPSDKTKYNTTTT
+836 DAADKTKYNTTTT

-859 TQYGV
+859 TQYGI
-864 GDLVAFVPQKTNK
+864 GDLVVFVRQKTNK
-877 KDDSEIIFGKND
+877 AADGNDIFDKDD
-889 IYVVKN
+889 IYEVKN

-907 TGDIVFDKETGKA
+907 TGDITFDQETGKA
-920 DKFGDYSTWKLVDL
+920 KKFGEYSDWKLVDL

-940 IWTAGKDGLTF
+940 IWVSGKDGLTF
-951 YMLGAYDL
+951 NMLGAYDL
-959 TVPSNVQEEDF
+959 TVPANVQEEDF
-970 LVVGE
+970 LVKSE
-975 KEGEYDLLKFAYTTY
+975 QPEGYSDLLSFAYTTNN
-990 NGGVVQR
+990 NGVIQR

-1025 FNGVAK
+1025 FNGEAK

-1071 DGNLFIGDMADSVL
+1071 DGNLYIGDVADSVL

-1121 SVSTMLSY
+1121 SVSSMLSY

-1140 IWEYT
+1140 IWEYS
-1145 PANNS
+1145 PANNGDS
-1150 DTATLA
+1150 ATLA

-1169 VSMLIGAGTGINN
+1169 VSMLIGAGTGINA

-1228 IGSQGFGVKG
+1228 IGAQGFGVKG

-1330 NSRGMFIWGDF
+1330 NSRGMFVWGDF

-1394 DAIMNA
+1394 DAIMNS

>member
-17 SGYSFIENPALIGG
+17 SGYSFIDNPALIGG

-114 NASKVDYY
+114 NAAKEDYY
-122 DKSRTAEENE
+122 DKSRTEDENNTE
-132 TDVVHT
+132 AIHT

-175 NVDFQLTAGEE
+175 NVDFKLTAGEE
-186 FNDEG
+186 FNEEG
-191 KPSDV
+191 KDSDV
-196 RSDTNVVLFAIV
+196 RSDTNVVLFALV
-208 NSDPTAAKRAADRY
+208 NSDPTSAKRAADRY
-222 TATVRKNSDSGNKR
+222 TATVKRPESTDPR

-242 DSVPAFNVGDVIYFP
+242 DSVPAFGVGDVIYFP

-264 EKGVYATVNKILDTQ
+264 EKGEYATVTKILDNKVT
-279 VVAEYETEMDNVPTM
+279 AEFETDQTNVPTM
-294 VTKNATFFCNNDDA
+294 ANKSATFFCNNDDA

-319 AVANRAVKKYGEINY
+319 AVANRAVKKYGEMDY
-334 VKTNGKVD
+334 VKTDGNVD
-342 FSKVRMGDAILLRE
+342 FSNVKMGDAIILKT
-356 PDSNAKITRILGLT
+356 PDGSTKITRIFGLKT
-370 TDEEVTP
+370 TETDPVSATG
-377 ENFDAAR
+377 NTCT
-384 KNFTFSPKKAVLE
+384 FTPKKAVLE
-397 AGDSVTF
+397 AGDVIVF
-404 YYDVKTVVDE
+404 YYGTTGTVQGTVDSVDVNGLATVTLSE
-414 EEVTTTKSI
+414 TLAETTTFTSYEIVSI
-423 KGTVESV
+423 G
-430 TVDNVVTVVLDNAL
+430 A
-444 ESAATLPFKYYEL
+444 
-457 TSVGKESCDASAKIV
+457 ESCDASAKIV
-472 TLNVNSNRPNVLNPV
+472 TLNVTNRTKVLNPV
-487 DTTDLKLDET
+487 DLTKATWNSTEA
-497 NQAKLVAEFEDK
+497 NKLVATFDPDTE
-509 EGATP
+509 EGHSPDAF
-514 TAKDKAKALMDSIN
+514 AKAFMKTIN

-533 VATFSSDGTFTV
+533 VATFTDGSKITKEEYVGVNVSGPKAVETTEEDRDAHNVTFTV
-545 ESYDPGDE
+545 DSVTGTGD
-553 DEGTPATATGTLTFD
+553 TRTVTATATIPENASNPEVTGASIST
-568 KKLSDNAIIKC
+568 DNN
-579 DKGELT
+579 E
-585 KGSDGRWTLTYT
+585 WTLTYT
-597 DKPETDPVEGDTESV
+597 VAAGEAPSEGAEVTKSV
-612 TGTDTEEYLAVNVS
+612 T
-626 GPTKV
+626 
-631 TKDVPTEKTAEAVK
+631 
-645 FTVESYNSETFTAKG
+645 
-660 TVNVPDDFPK
+660 
-670 ASYTVVVDEV
+670 YTV
-680 SLTLAP
+680 
-686 STTEEGKWTL
+686 TTT
-696 AYPEEPSTEPTPEEE
+696 TTQ
-711 IACGDI
+711 
-717 DYTANVPTD
+717 
-726 YYVVSLVFPEKLPYM
+726 YVVTMVFPETLPSM
-741 PSELNTRGMVDVGTV
+741 PSKLQTRGTVDINTV
-756 SAGDII
+756 SVGDII
-762 KLDTAGE
+762 KLDMDD
-769 KEYYVTNVTGSGA
+769 EYYVKAVTGYGA
-782 VTITEKNGDEVDGNT
+782 ITLTPKNSDVEVDDEDMSLGTEKI
-797 SLGSKVINLT
+797 INLT
-807 ATTKNILA
+807 ATTNNILA
-815 AFNREGFAINTYLG
+815 AFNKEGFAINTYLG
-829 NNVTQIT
+829 NNATSLT
-836 DPSDKTKYNTTTT
+836 DESDIAKYNTNTTL
-849 IGVQVPFGTA
+849 GVQVPYGTA
-859 TQYGV
+859 TQYSV
-864 GDLVAFVPQKTNK
+864 GDLVVFVRQKNNKTDESDIFDK
-877 KDDSEIIFGKND
+877 KD
-889 IYVVKN
+889 IYEVKN
-895 INTFKDIVILSH
+895 INTFKDIVILS
-907 TGDIVFDKETGKA
+907 TLVDCSG
-920 DKFGDYSTWKLVDL
+920 KFGTKSEWKLVNL

-940 IWTAGKDGLTF
+940 IWTSGKDGLTF
-951 YMLGAYDL
+951 NMLGAYDL
-959 TVPSNVQEEDF
+959 TVPASIQETPF
-970 LVVGE
+970 LVPVE
-975 KEGEYDLLKFAYTTY
+975 REEGDTGVDLLNFAYTST
-990 NGGVVQR
+990 NDGVVQR
-997 TDKLLV
+997 TDKILV
-1003 SDDVGAS
+1003 SDEIGAS
-1010 FNAMGLASVKYEDVN
+1010 FNGMGLASVKYEDVN
-1025 FNGVAK
+1025 FNGTAK
-1031 QVYVLSSEGEAIA
+1031 QVYVLSAEGEAIA

-1057 SYDMEGTIVPYVHD
+1057 NYEMEGTIVPYVHD
-1071 DGNLFIGDMADSVL
+1071 DGNLFIGDVADSVL

-1105 NNAYDMS
+1105 NNAYDLS

-1150 DTATLA
+1150 DSATLS

-1169 VSMLIGAGTGINN
+1169 VSMLIGAGTGVKN
-1182 LFKKNRE
+1182 LFKKDRE
-1189 TLDGTV
+1189 VLDGTV

-1218 ANIETTLRKM
+1218 ANIETTLKKM
-1228 IGSQGFGVKG
+1228 IGAQSFGVKG

-1245 GRGIFFD
+1245 GRGVFFD

-1330 NSRGMFIWGDF
+1330 NNRGMFVWGDF

-1394 DAIMNA
+1394 DAIMNS